1 MFSHIKTLLGAVLLS
16 ALLLQPSVMLAAALG
31 EISVQSAIGQ
41 RLSAEIDIVA
51 LSKNDADTFSLRLA
65 PAEAYKVAGLDY
77 NSLLRS
83 LRFNIEKKA
92 ERYVVRLSSEEVVN
106 DPFITILF
114 EIDTDGNRTIRQYA
128 LLLDPPAVDQQVA
141 TTEPQTAVVPDL
153 EAAVVPTN
161 TATSSTA
168 STTPTQAAPTAEV
181 AATHTVSK
189 GETMH
194 GIASQLKPADTKLE
208 QVLIALQ
215 RLNPNALDGG
225 NINRMK
231 AGSVLTLPDPD
242 TIKAIDA
249 NDARKLVNAQTADFR
264 RYREQL
270 ANHARKPDVAA
281 EARAD
286 ETNNRQSQGRVGVQV
301 NEPTGNVAQDKLRL
315 SKAGAQGNTQSAA
328 NDAANM
334 DKIASDKALAEA
346 NDRVAALEKN
356 VRDMSSLLDMKNQ
369 TLAAMQ
375 NQTKSAS
382 PTVPTDS
389 TATTTAATAAA
400 SKATTDTAAA
410 TTTETPAAEKTEVKT
425 EEKPI
430 SQTVVQLVE
439 EKFKADPIV
448 AELKTWHWDSAQFF
462 NQDTAAYA
470 SAAAVVLLSLAFISS
485 VVRRRKH
492 TNNVYDANP
501 FLNERKTKAQ
511 SELDAKSNK
520 TSANI
525 ETKNSVFH
533 SNFVPSVSQLDTN
546 EVDALA
552 EADAYIAY
560 GRDKQAEEIL
570 LDALRSHP
578 HRHILRVKLLEIH
591 AGRQDKKKFASL
603 ATELQSMTKGKGAEW
618 EQAMRIGRILDPD
631 NALYSA
637 AKPTVR
643 ATQTAIAR
651 NDSQDTLMRTEPS
664 LKLVV
669 SDTTVSKSS
678 SVMEFDSR
686 LEGMLAAHR
695 KREIAD
701 GIPPIIDAET
711 HIGLDFPSQA
721 DQTKIRT
728 EIVINDDRALTALRT
743 KLDLALACQEIGDRD
758 GARELLSEVAS
769 AENPELAK
777 RAQSLLAQLA

>member
-1 MFSHIKTLLGAVLLS
+1 MFSYIKTSLSAVLLT
-16 ALLLQPSVMLAAALG
+16 ALLVQPSVTLAAALG

-41 RLSAEIDIVA
+41 RLSAEIEIVG
-51 LSKNDADTFSLRLA
+51 LSKNDADTIALRLA
-65 PAEAYKVAGLDY
+65 PPEAYKEAGLDY
-77 NSLLRS
+77 SAVLRS
-83 LRFNIEKKA
+83 MRFNIEKKA

-114 EIDTDGNRTIRQYA
+114 EIDTDGNRNIRQYA

-141 TTEPQTAVVPDL
+141 VTEPQTAVVPEL
-153 EAAVVPTN
+153 NAAVVPANSDAKET
-161 TATSSTA
+161 
-168 STTPTQAAPTAEV
+168 APTAEV
-181 AATHTVSK
+181 AATHTVNK
-189 GETMH
+189 GETLH

-215 RLNPNALDGG
+215 RLNPNAIDGD
-225 NINRMK
+225 NINRIK
-231 AGSVLTLPDPD
+231 AGAVLTLPDAE

-249 NDARKLVNAQTADFR
+249 ADARKLVNAQTADFR

-270 ANHARKPDVAA
+270 AQQARKPEANP

-286 ETNNRQSQGRVGVQV
+286 SATNRQSQGRVGVQV
-301 NEPTGNVAQDKLRL
+301 TEPTGNATQDKLRL
-315 SKAGAQGNTQSAA
+315 SKAGAQGNSQSAA

-334 DKIASDKALAEA
+334 EKIAADKALAEA

-375 NQTKSAS
+375 NQNKSAAS
-382 PTVPTDS
+382 SSEPTPS
-389 TATTTAATAAA
+389 TEQA
-400 SKATTDTAAA
+400 SAQNSTPVV
-410 TTTETPAAEKTEVKT
+410 TTTEPQATEQAEATS
-425 EEKPI
+425 P
-430 SQTVVQLVE
+430 SLVQMVE
-439 EKFKADPIV
+439 EKIKTDPLV
-448 AELKTWHWDSAQFF
+448 TEMKTWKWDSAQFF

-470 SAAAVVLLSLAFISS
+470 SAAAVMLLSLAFISS
-485 VVRRRKH
+485 VVRRRRH
-492 TNNVYDANP
+492 PSSNVYDANP

-511 SELDAKSNK
+511 SELSTKVDKK
-520 TSANI
+520 PTEV

-533 SNFVPSVSQLDTN
+533 SHFVPSVSQLDIN
-546 EVDALA
+546 EVDAVA

-570 LDALRSHP
+570 LDALRTHP
-578 HRHILRVKLLEIH
+578 QRHALRVKLLEIH
-591 AGRQDKKKFASL
+591 AGRQDKKKFAAL
-603 ATELQSMTKGKGAEW
+603 AKELQDLSKGVGAEW

-631 NALYSA
+631 NPLYSA
-637 AKPTVR
+637 AKTSAR
-643 ATQTAIAR
+643 TTQTMVTR
-651 NDSQDTLMRTEPS
+651 NDNQEILMRTEPS

-669 SDTTVSKSS
+669 SDTIVSKSS

-701 GIPPIIDAET
+701 GIPPIIDVEP
-711 HIGLDFPSQA
+711 HIGLDFPSEA
-721 DQTKIRT
+721 DQTRIRT
-728 EIVINDDRALTALRT
+728 EFVINDDRALTALRT

>member
-1 MFSHIKTLLGAVLLS
+1 MFSYIKTSLSAVLLT

-41 RLSAEIDIVA
+41 RLSAEIEIVG
-51 LSKNDADTFSLRLA
+51 LSKNDADTIALRLA
-65 PAEAYKVAGLDY
+65 PPEAYKQAGLDY
-77 NSLLRS
+77 SAVLRS
-83 LRFNIEKKA
+83 MRFNIEKKA

-114 EIDTDGNRTIRQYA
+114 EIDTDGNRNIRQYA
-128 LLLDPPAVDQQVA
+128 LLLDPPAVNQQVA
-141 TTEPQTAVVPDL
+141 VTEPQTAVVPEL
-153 EAAVVPTN
+153 NAAVLPAN
-161 TATSSTA
+161 TDAKET
-168 STTPTQAAPTAEV
+168 APTGEV
-181 AATHTVSK
+181 AATHTVGK
-189 GETMH
+189 GETLH

-215 RLNPNALDGG
+215 RLNPNAIDGD
-225 NINRMK
+225 NINRIK
-231 AGSVLTLPDPD
+231 AGAVLTLPDTE

-249 NDARKLVNAQTADFR
+249 ADARKLVNAQTADFR

-270 ANHARKPDVAA
+270 AQQARKPEANV
-281 EARAD
+281 EARSDSA
-286 ETNNRQSQGRVGVQV
+286 TNRQSQGRVGVQV
-301 NEPTGNVAQDKLRL
+301 TEPTSNATQDKLRL
-315 SKAGAQGNTQSAA
+315 SKAGAQGNSQSAA

-334 DKIASDKALAEA
+334 DKIAADKALAEA

-375 NQTKSAS
+375 NQNKSAAS
-382 PTVPTDS
+382 STESTPSAAQTSAQTSVQNPTPVV
-389 TATTTAATAAA
+389 TATEPQATEQAE
-400 SKATTDTAAA
+400 AT
-410 TTTETPAAEKTEVKT
+410 
-425 EEKPI
+425 
-430 SQTVVQLVE
+430 SQSLVQMVE
-439 EKFKADPIV
+439 EKIKTDPLV
-448 AELKTWHWDSAQFF
+448 TEMKTWKWDSAQFF

-470 SAAAVVLLSLAFISS
+470 SAAAVMLLSLAFISS
-485 VVRRRKH
+485 VVRRRRH
-492 TNNVYDANP
+492 PSSNVYDANP

-511 SELDAKSNK
+511 SELGTKVDK
-520 TSANI
+520 TPTEV

-533 SNFVPSVSQLDTN
+533 SHFVPSVSQLDIN
-546 EVDALA
+546 EVDAVA

-570 LDALRSHP
+570 LDALRTHP
-578 HRHILRVKLLEIH
+578 QRHALRIKLLEIH
-591 AGRQDKKKFASL
+591 AGRQDKKKFAAL
-603 ATELQSMTKGKGAEW
+603 AKELQVMSKGVGAEW

-631 NALYSA
+631 NPLYSA
-637 AKPTVR
+637 AKTSAR
-643 ATQTAIAR
+643 TTQTMVTR
-651 NDSQDTLMRTEPS
+651 NDNQEILTRTEPS

-669 SDTTVSKSS
+669 SDTIVSKSS

-701 GIPPIIDAET
+701 GIPPIIDVEP
-711 HIGLDFPSQA
+711 HIGLDFPSEA
-721 DQTKIRT
+721 DQTRIRT
-728 EIVINDDRALTALRT
+728 EFVINDDRALTALRT

>member
-1 MFSHIKTLLGAVLLS
+1 MFSYIKTSLSAVLLT

-41 RLSAEIDIVA
+41 RLSAEIEIVG
-51 LSKNDADTFSLRLA
+51 LSKNDADTIALRLA
-65 PAEAYKVAGLDY
+65 PPEAYKEAGLDY
-77 NSLLRS
+77 SAVLRS
-83 LRFNIEKKA
+83 MRFNIEKKA

-114 EIDTDGNRTIRQYA
+114 EIDTDGNRNIRQYA

-141 TTEPQTAVVPDL
+141 VTEPQTAVVPEL
-153 EAAVVPTN
+153 NPAVVPTN
-161 TATSSTA
+161 TDAKET
-168 STTPTQAAPTAEV
+168 APTAEV

-189 GETMH
+189 GETLH
-194 GIASQLKPADTKLE
+194 GIASQLKPAETKLE

-215 RLNPNALDGG
+215 RLNPNAIEGD
-225 NINRMK
+225 NINRIK
-231 AGSVLTLPDPD
+231 AGAVLTLPDAE

-249 NDARKLVNAQTADFR
+249 ADARKLVNAQTADFR

-270 ANHARKPDVAA
+270 AQQARKPEAST

-286 ETNNRQSQGRVGVQV
+286 TTTNRQSQGRVGVQV
-301 NEPTGNVAQDKLRL
+301 TEPTSKATQDKLRL
-315 SKAGAQGNTQSAA
+315 SKAGAQGNSQSAA
-328 NDAANM
+328 NEAANM
-334 DKIASDKALAEA
+334 DKIAAEKALAEA
-346 NDRVAALEKN
+346 NNRVAALEKN

-375 NQTKSAS
+375 NQTK
-382 PTVPTDS
+382 
-389 TATTTAATAAA
+389 TAAA
-400 SKATTDTAAA
+400 PTEATSAPIETKESTAS
-410 TTTETPAAEKTEVKT
+410 TSTETQAAEKTEVKT
-425 EEKPI
+425 EAEPA
-430 SQTVVQLVE
+430 SQSLMQMVE
-439 EKFKADPIV
+439 EKIKTDPLV
-448 AELKTWHWDSAQFF
+448 TEMKTWKWDSAQFF

-485 VVRRRKH
+485 VVRRRRH
-492 TNNVYDANP
+492 PSSNVYDANP

-511 SELDAKSNK
+511 SELSTKVDKAP
-520 TSANI
+520 TEV

-533 SNFVPSVSQLDTN
+533 SHFVPSVSQLDIN
-546 EVDALA
+546 EVDAVA

-570 LDALRSHP
+570 LDALRTHP
-578 HRHILRVKLLEIH
+578 QRHALRVKLLEIH
-591 AGRQDKKKFASL
+591 SGRQDKKKFAAL
-603 ATELQSMTKGKGAEW
+603 AKELQIMSKGVGAEW

-637 AKPTVR
+637 AKTSAR
-643 ATQTAIAR
+643 TTQTIVTR
-651 NDSQDTLMRTEPS
+651 NENQDVLMRTEPS
-664 LKLVV
+664 LKLIV

-701 GIPPIIDAET
+701 GIPPIIDVEP
-711 HIGLDFPSQA
+711 HIGLDFPSEA

-728 EIVINDDRALTALRT
+728 EFVINDDRSLTALRT

-777 RAQSLLAQLA
+777 RAQSLLAQLV

>member
-1 MFSHIKTLLGAVLLS
+1 MRSMFSYIKTSLSAVLLT

-41 RLSAEIDIVA
+41 RLSAEIEIVG
-51 LSKNDADTFSLRLA
+51 LSKNDADTIALRLA
-65 PAEAYKVAGLDY
+65 PPEAYKEAGLDY
-77 NSLLRS
+77 SAVLRS
-83 LRFNIEKKA
+83 MRFNIEKKA

-114 EIDTDGNRTIRQYA
+114 EIDTDGNRNIRQYA
-128 LLLDPPAVDQQVA
+128 LLLDPPTVDQQVA
-141 TTEPQTAVVPDL
+141 VTEPQTAVVPEL
-153 EAAVVPTN
+153 NAAVVPANSDAKET
-161 TATSSTA
+161 
-168 STTPTQAAPTAEV
+168 APTAEV
-181 AATHTVSK
+181 AATHTVGK
-189 GETMH
+189 GETLH
-194 GIASQLKPADTKLE
+194 GIASQLKPAETKLE

-215 RLNPNALDGG
+215 RLNPNAIEGD
-225 NINRMK
+225 NINRIK
-231 AGSVLTLPDPD
+231 AGAVLTLPDAE

-249 NDARKLVNAQTADFR
+249 ADARKLVNAQTADFR

-270 ANHARKPDVAA
+270 AQQARKPEAST

-286 ETNNRQSQGRVGVQV
+286 TTTNRQSQGRVGVQV
-301 NEPTGNVAQDKLRL
+301 TEPTGKASQDKLRL
-315 SKAGAQGNTQSAA
+315 SKAGAQGNSQSAA
-328 NDAANM
+328 NEAANM
-334 DKIASDKALAEA
+334 DKIAAEKALAEA

-375 NQTKSAS
+375 NQTKSAAAS
-382 PTVPTDS
+382 AAAPTEATSAPIETKES
-389 TATTTAATAAA
+389 TA
-400 SKATTDTAAA
+400 S
-410 TTTETPAAEKTEVKT
+410 TTTETQAAEKTEVKT
-425 EEKPI
+425 EAEPA
-430 SQTVVQLVE
+430 SQSLVQMVE
-439 EKFKADPIV
+439 EKIKTDPLV
-448 AELKTWHWDSAQFF
+448 TEMKTWKWDSAQFF

-470 SAAAVVLLSLAFISS
+470 SAAAVILLSLAFISS
-485 VVRRRKH
+485 VVRRRRH
-492 TNNVYDANP
+492 PSSNVYDANP

-511 SELDAKSNK
+511 SELSTKVDK
-520 TSANI
+520 TPTEV

-533 SNFVPSVSQLDTN
+533 SHFVPSVSQLDIN
-546 EVDALA
+546 EVDAVA

-570 LDALRSHP
+570 LDALRTHP
-578 HRHILRVKLLEIH
+578 QRHALRVKLLEIH
-591 AGRQDKKKFASL
+591 AGRQDKKKFATL
-603 ATELQSMTKGKGAEW
+603 AKELQVMSKGVGAEW

-637 AKPTVR
+637 AKTSAR
-643 ATQTAIAR
+643 TTQTIVTR
-651 NDSQDTLMRTEPS
+651 NDNQEILTRTEPS

-669 SDTTVSKSS
+669 SDTIVSKSS

-701 GIPPIIDAET
+701 GIPPIIDVEP
-711 HIGLDFPSQA
+711 HIGLDFPTEA
-721 DQTKIRT
+721 DQTRIRT
-728 EIVINDDRALTALRT
+728 EFVINDDRSLTALRT

>member
-1 MFSHIKTLLGAVLLS
+1 MFSYKKTLLSAVLLS

-41 RLSAEIDIVA
+41 RLSAEIEIVG
-51 LSKNDADTFSLRLA
+51 LSKNDADTISLRLA
-65 PAEAYKVAGLDY
+65 PPEAYKEAGLDY
-77 NSLLRS
+77 SSLLRS
-83 LRFNIEKKA
+83 LRFNIEKKS
-92 ERYVVRLSSEEVVN
+92 ERYIVRLSSEEVVN

-114 EIDTDGNRTIRQYA
+114 QIDTDGNRTIRQYA

-141 TTEPQTAVVPDL
+141 VTEPQTAVVPDL
-153 EAAVVPTN
+153 EAAVVPAN
-161 TATSSTA
+161 TATDVTTT
-168 STTPTQAAPTAEV
+168 TTPTQAAPSAEV

-189 GETMH
+189 GETLH
-194 GIASQLKPADTKLE
+194 GIATQLKPADTKLE

-215 RLNPNALDGG
+215 RLNPNALNGG

-231 AGSVLTLPDPD
+231 AGSVLTLPDAD

-270 ANHARKPDVAA
+270 ANYARKPDVAA
-281 EARAD
+281 EARSD
-286 ETNNRQSQGRVGVQV
+286 ETNNRQSQGRIGVQV
-301 NEPTGNVAQDKLRL
+301 TEPTGNVTQDKLRL
-315 SKAGAQGNTQSAA
+315 SKAGAVGNTQSAA

-334 DKIASDKALAEA
+334 DKIAAEKALAEA

-375 NQTKSAS
+375 SQNKSAAVAT
-382 PTVPTDS
+382 PTEPTS
-389 TATTTAATAAA
+389 TTAPV
-400 SKATTDTAAA
+400 
-410 TTTETPAAEKTEVKT
+410 TETQTVEKTEVKAEVKT
-425 EEKPI
+425 EAEPA

-439 EKFKADPIV
+439 EKIKADPLV
-448 AELKTWHWDSAQFF
+448 AKLKTWNSDQFF

-470 SAAAVVLLSLAFISS
+470 SAAAVMLLSLAFISS
-485 VVRRRKH
+485 VVRRRRYP
-492 TNNVYDANP
+492 TNVYDANP

-511 SELDAKSNK
+511 SELEIKSA
-520 TSANI
+520 TTTANM
-525 ETKNSVFH
+525 ESKNSVFH

-546 EVDALA
+546 EVDPVA

-578 HRHILRVKLLEIH
+578 QRHILRVKLLEIH
-591 AGRQDKKKFASL
+591 AGRQDKKKFATL
-603 ATELQSMTKGKGAEW
+603 ATELQSMTKAKGAEW

-631 NALYSA
+631 NPLYSA

-651 NDSQDTLMRTEPS
+651 SGQETLIRNEPS

-711 HIGLDFPSQA
+711 HIGLDFPSEA
-721 DQTKIRT
+721 NHTKIRA

-777 RAQSLLAQLA
+777 RAKSLLAQLA

>member
-1 MFSHIKTLLGAVLLS
+1 MFSYIKTSLSAVLLT
-16 ALLLQPSVMLAAALG
+16 ALLVQPSVMLAAALG

-41 RLSAEIDIVA
+41 RLSAEIEIVG
-51 LSKNDADTFSLRLA
+51 LSKNDADTIALRLA
-65 PAEAYKVAGLDY
+65 PLEAYKEAGLDY
-77 NSLLRS
+77 SAVLRS
-83 LRFNIEKKA
+83 MRFNIEKKA

-114 EIDTDGNRTIRQYA
+114 EIDTDGNRNIRQYA

-141 TTEPQTAVVPDL
+141 VTEPQTAVVPEL
-153 EAAVVPTN
+153 NAAVVPAN
-161 TATSSTA
+161 SDAKEIS
-168 STTPTQAAPTAEV
+168 PTAEV
-181 AATHTVSK
+181 AATHTVNK
-189 GETMH
+189 GETLH

-215 RLNPNALDGG
+215 RLNPNAIDGD
-225 NINRMK
+225 NINRIK
-231 AGSVLTLPDPD
+231 AGAVLTLPDAE

-249 NDARKLVNAQTADFR
+249 ADARKLVNAQTADFR

-270 ANHARKPDVAA
+270 AQQARKPEANA

-286 ETNNRQSQGRVGVQV
+286 TATNRQSQGRVGVQV
-301 NEPTGNVAQDKLRL
+301 TEPTGTATQDKLRL
-315 SKAGAQGNTQSAA
+315 SKAGAQGNSQSAA

-334 DKIASDKALAEA
+334 DKIAADKALAEA

-375 NQTKSAS
+375 NQNKSAAS
-382 PTVPTDS
+382 STEPTPSTEQASAQNSTPVA
-389 TATTTAATAAA
+389 TATEPQATEQAE
-400 SKATTDTAAA
+400 ATS
-410 TTTETPAAEKTEVKT
+410 P
-425 EEKPI
+425 
-430 SQTVVQLVE
+430 SLVQMVE
-439 EKFKADPIV
+439 EKIKTDPLV
-448 AELKTWHWDSAQFF
+448 SEMKTWKWDSAQFF

-470 SAAAVVLLSLAFISS
+470 SAAAVMLLSLAFISS
-485 VVRRRKH
+485 VVRRRRH
-492 TNNVYDANP
+492 PSSNVYDANP

-511 SELDAKSNK
+511 SELSSKVDK
-520 TSANI
+520 TPTEV

-533 SNFVPSVSQLDTN
+533 SHFVPSVSQLDIN
-546 EVDALA
+546 EVDAVA

-570 LDALRSHP
+570 LDALRTHP
-578 HRHILRVKLLEIH
+578 QRHALRVKLLEIH
-591 AGRQDKKKFASL
+591 AGRQDKKKFAAL
-603 ATELQSMTKGKGAEW
+603 AKELQDLSKGVGAEW

-631 NALYSA
+631 NPLYSA
-637 AKPTVR
+637 AKTSAR
-643 ATQTAIAR
+643 TTQTIVTR
-651 NDSQDTLMRTEPS
+651 NDNQEILTRTEPS

-669 SDTTVSKSS
+669 SDTIVSKSS
-678 SVMEFDSR
+678 SIMEFDSR

-701 GIPPIIDAET
+701 GIPPIIDVEP
-711 HIGLDFPSQA
+711 HIGLDFPSEA
-721 DQTKIRT
+721 DQTRIRT
-728 EIVINDDRALTALRT
+728 EFVINDDRALTALRT

>member
-1 MFSHIKTLLGAVLLS
+1 MFSYIKTSLSAVLLT
-16 ALLLQPSVMLAAALG
+16 ALLVQPSVMLAAALG

-41 RLSAEIDIVA
+41 RLSAEIEIVG
-51 LSKNDADTFSLRLA
+51 LSKNDADTIALRLA
-65 PAEAYKVAGLDY
+65 PLEAYKEAGLDY
-77 NSLLRS
+77 SAVLRS
-83 LRFNIEKKA
+83 MRFNIEKKA

-114 EIDTDGNRTIRQYA
+114 EIDTDGNRNIRQYA

-141 TTEPQTAVVPDL
+141 VTEPQTAVVPEL
-153 EAAVVPTN
+153 NAAVVPAN
-161 TATSSTA
+161 SDAKEIS
-168 STTPTQAAPTAEV
+168 PTAEV
-181 AATHTVSK
+181 AATHTVNK
-189 GETMH
+189 GETLH

-215 RLNPNALDGG
+215 RLNPNAIDGD
-225 NINRMK
+225 NINRIK
-231 AGSVLTLPDPD
+231 AGAVLTLPDAE

-249 NDARKLVNAQTADFR
+249 ADARKLVNAQTADFR

-270 ANHARKPDVAA
+270 AQQARKPEANA

-286 ETNNRQSQGRVGVQV
+286 TATNRQSQGRVGVQV
-301 NEPTGNVAQDKLRL
+301 TEPTGTATQDKLRL
-315 SKAGAQGNTQSAA
+315 SKAGAQGNSQSAA

-334 DKIASDKALAEA
+334 DKIAADKALAEA

-375 NQTKSAS
+375 NQNKSAAS
-382 PTVPTDS
+382 STEPTPSTEQASAQNSTPVA
-389 TATTTAATAAA
+389 TATEPQATEQAE
-400 SKATTDTAAA
+400 ATS
-410 TTTETPAAEKTEVKT
+410 P
-425 EEKPI
+425 
-430 SQTVVQLVE
+430 SLVQMVE
-439 EKFKADPIV
+439 EKIKTDPLV
-448 AELKTWHWDSAQFF
+448 SEMKTWKWDSAQFF

-470 SAAAVVLLSLAFISS
+470 SAAAVMLLSLAFISS
-485 VVRRRKH
+485 VVRRRRH
-492 TNNVYDANP
+492 PSSNVYDANP

-511 SELDAKSNK
+511 SELSTKVDKK
-520 TSANI
+520 PTEV

-533 SNFVPSVSQLDTN
+533 SHFVPSVSQLDIN
-546 EVDALA
+546 EVDAVA

-570 LDALRSHP
+570 LDALRTHP
-578 HRHILRVKLLEIH
+578 QRHALRVKLLEIH
-591 AGRQDKKKFASL
+591 AGRQDKKKFAAL
-603 ATELQSMTKGKGAEW
+603 AKELQDLSKGVGAEW

-631 NALYSA
+631 NPLYSA
-637 AKPTVR
+637 AKTSAR
-643 ATQTAIAR
+643 TTQTMVTR
-651 NDSQDTLMRTEPS
+651 NDNQEILMRTEPS

-669 SDTTVSKSS
+669 SDTIVSKSS

-701 GIPPIIDAET
+701 GIPPIIDVEP
-711 HIGLDFPSQA
+711 HMSLDFPSVA
-721 DQTKIRT
+721 DQTRIRT
-728 EIVINDDRALTALRT
+728 EFVINDDRALTALRT

-777 RAQSLLAQLA
+777 RAKTLLAQLA

>member
-1 MFSHIKTLLGAVLLS
+1 MFSYKKTLLSAVLLS
-16 ALLLQPSVMLAAALG
+16 TLLLQPSVMLAAALG

-41 RLSAEIDIVA
+41 RLSAEIEIVG
-51 LSKNDADTFSLRLA
+51 LSKNDADTISLRLA
-65 PAEAYKVAGLDY
+65 PPEAYKEAGLDY
-77 NSLLRS
+77 SSLLRS
-83 LRFNIEKKA
+83 LRFNIEKKS
-92 ERYVVRLSSEEVVN
+92 ERYIVRLSSEEVVN

-114 EIDTDGNRTIRQYA
+114 QIDTDGNRTIRQYA

-141 TTEPQTAVVPDL
+141 VTEPQTAIVPDL
-153 EAAVVPTN
+153 EAAVVPAN
-161 TATSSTA
+161 TATDVTTT
-168 STTPTQAAPTAEV
+168 TTPTQAAPSAEV

-189 GETMH
+189 GETLH
-194 GIASQLKPADTKLE
+194 GIATQLKPADTKLE

-215 RLNPNALDGG
+215 RLNPNALNGG

-231 AGSVLTLPDPD
+231 AGSVLTLPDAD

-270 ANHARKPDVAA
+270 ANYARKPDVAA
-281 EARAD
+281 EPRSD
-286 ETNNRQSQGRVGVQV
+286 ETNNRQSQGRIGVQV
-301 NEPTGNVAQDKLRL
+301 TEPTGNVTQDKLRL
-315 SKAGAQGNTQSAA
+315 SKAGAVGNTQSAA

-334 DKIASDKALAEA
+334 DKIAADKALAEA

-375 NQTKSAS
+375 SQNKSAAVAT
-382 PTVPTDS
+382 PTEPTS
-389 TATTTAATAAA
+389 TTAPV
-400 SKATTDTAAA
+400 
-410 TTTETPAAEKTEVKT
+410 TETQTVEKTEVKAEVKT
-425 EEKPI
+425 EAEPA

-439 EKFKADPIV
+439 EKIKADPLV
-448 AELKTWHWDSAQFF
+448 AKLKTWNSDQFF

-485 VVRRRKH
+485 VVRRRRYP
-492 TNNVYDANP
+492 TNVYDANP

-511 SELDAKSNK
+511 SELEIKSAATTGNME
-520 TSANI
+520 S
-525 ETKNSVFH
+525 KNSVFH

-546 EVDALA
+546 EVDPVA

-578 HRHILRVKLLEIH
+578 QRHILRVKLLEIH
-591 AGRQDKKKFASL
+591 AGRQDKKKFATL
-603 ATELQSMTKGKGAEW
+603 ATELQSMTKAKGAEW

-631 NALYSA
+631 NPLYSA

-651 NDSQDTLMRTEPS
+651 SGQETLIRNEPS

-711 HIGLDFPSQA
+711 HIGLDFPSEA
-721 DQTKIRT
+721 NHTKIRT

-777 RAQSLLAQLA
+777 RAKSLLAQLA

>member
-1 MFSHIKTLLGAVLLS
+1 MFSYVKTSLSAVLLT

-41 RLSAEIDIVA
+41 RLSAEIEIVG
-51 LSKNDADTFSLRLA
+51 LSKNDADTIALRLA
-65 PAEAYKVAGLDY
+65 PPEAYKEAGLDY
-77 NSLLRS
+77 SAVLRS
-83 LRFNIEKKA
+83 MRFNIEKKA

-114 EIDTDGNRTIRQYA
+114 EIDTDGNRNIRQYA

-141 TTEPQTAVVPDL
+141 VTEPQTAVVPEL
-153 EAAVVPTN
+153 NAAVVPANSDAKET
-161 TATSSTA
+161 
-168 STTPTQAAPTAEV
+168 APTAEV
-181 AATHTVSK
+181 AATHTVGK
-189 GETMH
+189 GETLH
-194 GIASQLKPADTKLE
+194 GIASQLKPAETKLE

-215 RLNPNALDGG
+215 RLNPNAIEGD
-225 NINRMK
+225 NINRIK
-231 AGSVLTLPDPD
+231 AGAVLTLPDAE

-249 NDARKLVNAQTADFR
+249 ADARKLVNAQTADFR

-270 ANHARKPDVAA
+270 AQQARKPEAST

-286 ETNNRQSQGRVGVQV
+286 TTTNRQSQGRVGVQV
-301 NEPTGNVAQDKLRL
+301 TEPTSKATQDKLRL
-315 SKAGAQGNTQSAA
+315 SKAGAQGNSQSAA
-328 NDAANM
+328 NEAANM
-334 DKIASDKALAEA
+334 DKIAAEKALAEA

-375 NQTKSAS
+375 NQTKSAAAS
-382 PTVPTDS
+382 AAAPTEATSAPIETKES
-389 TATTTAATAAA
+389 TA
-400 SKATTDTAAA
+400 S
-410 TTTETPAAEKTEVKT
+410 TTTETQAAEKTEVKT
-425 EEKPI
+425 EAEPA
-430 SQTVVQLVE
+430 SQSLVQMVE
-439 EKFKADPIV
+439 EKIKTDPLV
-448 AELKTWHWDSAQFF
+448 TEMKTWKWDSAQFF

-470 SAAAVVLLSLAFISS
+470 SAAAVMLLSLAFISS
-485 VVRRRKH
+485 VVRRRRH
-492 TNNVYDANP
+492 PSSNVYDANP

-511 SELDAKSNK
+511 SELSTKVDK
-520 TSANI
+520 TPTEV

-533 SNFVPSVSQLDTN
+533 SHFVPSVSQLDIN
-546 EVDALA
+546 EVDAVA

-570 LDALRSHP
+570 LDALRTHP
-578 HRHILRVKLLEIH
+578 QRHALRVKLLEIH
-591 AGRQDKKKFASL
+591 AGRQDKKKFAAL
-603 ATELQSMTKGKGAEW
+603 AKELQVMSKGVGAEW

-637 AKPTVR
+637 AKTSAR
-643 ATQTAIAR
+643 TTQTIVTR
-651 NDSQDTLMRTEPS
+651 NENQDVLMRTEPS

-669 SDTTVSKSS
+669 SDTIVSKSS

-701 GIPPIIDAET
+701 GIPPIIDVEP
-711 HIGLDFPSQA
+711 HIGLDFPTEA
-721 DQTKIRT
+721 DQTRIRT
-728 EIVINDDRALTALRT
+728 EFVINDDRSLTALRT

>member
-1 MFSHIKTLLGAVLLS
+1 MFSYKKTLLSAVLLS
-16 ALLLQPSVMLAAALG
+16 TLLLQPSVMLAAALG

-41 RLSAEIDIVA
+41 RLSAEIEIVG
-51 LSKNDADTFSLRLA
+51 LSKNDADTISLRLA
-65 PAEAYKVAGLDY
+65 PPEAYKEAGLDY
-77 NSLLRS
+77 SSLLRS
-83 LRFNIEKKA
+83 LRFNIEKKS
-92 ERYVVRLSSEEVVN
+92 ERYIVRLSSEEVVN

-114 EIDTDGNRTIRQYA
+114 QIDTDGNRTIRQYA

-141 TTEPQTAVVPDL
+141 VTEPQTAIVPDL
-153 EAAVVPTN
+153 EAAVVPAN
-161 TATSSTA
+161 TATDVTTT
-168 STTPTQAAPTAEV
+168 TTPTQAAPSAEV

-189 GETMH
+189 GETLH
-194 GIASQLKPADTKLE
+194 GIATQLKPADTKLE

-215 RLNPNALDGG
+215 RLNPNALKGG

-231 AGSVLTLPDPD
+231 AGSVLTLPDAD

-270 ANHARKPDVAA
+270 ANYARKPDVAA
-281 EARAD
+281 EPRSD
-286 ETNNRQSQGRVGVQV
+286 ETNNRQSQGRIGVQV
-301 NEPTGNVAQDKLRL
+301 TEPTGNVTQDKLRL
-315 SKAGAQGNTQSAA
+315 SKAGAVGNTQSAA

-334 DKIASDKALAEA
+334 DKIAADKALAEA

-375 NQTKSAS
+375 SQNKSAAVAT
-382 PTVPTDS
+382 PTEPTS
-389 TATTTAATAAA
+389 TTAPV
-400 SKATTDTAAA
+400 
-410 TTTETPAAEKTEVKT
+410 TETQTVEKTEVKAEVKT
-425 EEKPI
+425 EAEPA

-439 EKFKADPIV
+439 EKIKADPLV
-448 AELKTWHWDSAQFF
+448 AKLKTWNSDQFF

-485 VVRRRKH
+485 VVRRRRYP
-492 TNNVYDANP
+492 TNVYDANP

-511 SELDAKSNK
+511 SELEIKSAATTGNME
-520 TSANI
+520 S
-525 ETKNSVFH
+525 KNSVFH

-546 EVDALA
+546 EVDPVA

-578 HRHILRVKLLEIH
+578 QRHILRVKLLEIH
-591 AGRQDKKKFASL
+591 AGRQDKKKFATL
-603 ATELQSMTKGKGAEW
+603 ATELQSMTKAKGAEW

-631 NALYSA
+631 NPLYSA

-651 NDSQDTLMRTEPS
+651 SGQETLIRNEPS

-711 HIGLDFPSQA
+711 HIGLDFPSEA
-721 DQTKIRT
+721 NHTKIRT

-777 RAQSLLAQLA
+777 RAKSLLAQLA

>member
-1 MFSHIKTLLGAVLLS
+1 MFSYIKTSLSAALLT

-41 RLSAEIDIVA
+41 RLSAEIEIVG
-51 LSKNDADTFSLRLA
+51 LSKNDADTIALRLA
-65 PAEAYKVAGLDY
+65 PPEAYKEAGLDY
-77 NSLLRS
+77 SAVLRS
-83 LRFNIEKKA
+83 MRFNIEKKA

-114 EIDTDGNRTIRQYA
+114 EIDTDGNRNIRQYA

-141 TTEPQTAVVPDL
+141 VTEPQTAVVPEL
-153 EAAVVPTN
+153 NPAVVPTN
-161 TATSSTA
+161 TDAKET
-168 STTPTQAAPTAEV
+168 APTAEV

-189 GETMH
+189 GETLH
-194 GIASQLKPADTKLE
+194 GIASQLKPAETKLE

-215 RLNPNALDGG
+215 RLNPNAIEGD
-225 NINRMK
+225 NINRIK
-231 AGSVLTLPDPD
+231 AGAVLTLPDAE

-249 NDARKLVNAQTADFR
+249 ADARKLVNAQTADFR

-270 ANHARKPDVAA
+270 AQQARKPEAST
-281 EARAD
+281 EARVD
-286 ETNNRQSQGRVGVQV
+286 TTTNRQSQGRVGVQV
-301 NEPTGNVAQDKLRL
+301 TEPTSKATQDKLRL
-315 SKAGAQGNTQSAA
+315 SKAGAQGNSQSAA
-328 NDAANM
+328 NEAANM
-334 DKIASDKALAEA
+334 DKIAAEKALAEA

-375 NQTKSAS
+375 NQTKSAAAS
-382 PTVPTDS
+382 AAAPTEATSAPVETKES
-389 TATTTAATAAA
+389 TATTT
-400 SKATTDTAAA
+400 
-410 TTTETPAAEKTEVKT
+410 ETQAAEKTEA
-425 EEKPI
+425 EPA
-430 SQTVVQLVE
+430 SQSLVQMVE
-439 EKFKADPIV
+439 EKIKTDPLV
-448 AELKTWHWDSAQFF
+448 TEMKTWKWDSAQFF

-485 VVRRRKH
+485 VVRRRRH
-492 TNNVYDANP
+492 PSSNVYDANP

-511 SELDAKSNK
+511 SELGSKVDKAP
-520 TSANI
+520 TEV

-533 SNFVPSVSQLDTN
+533 SHFVPSVSQLDIN
-546 EVDALA
+546 EVDAVA

-570 LDALRSHP
+570 LDALRTHP
-578 HRHILRVKLLEIH
+578 QRHALRVKLLEIH
-591 AGRQDKKKFASL
+591 AGRQDKKKFAAL
-603 ATELQSMTKGKGAEW
+603 AKELQIMSKGVGAEW

-637 AKPTVR
+637 AKTSAR
-643 ATQTAIAR
+643 TTQTIVTR
-651 NDSQDTLMRTEPS
+651 NENQDVLMRTEPS

-701 GIPPIIDAET
+701 GIPPIIDVEP
-711 HIGLDFPSQA
+711 HIGLDFPA
-721 DQTKIRT
+721 EANHTKIRT
-728 EIVINDDRALTALRT
+728 EFVINDDRALTALRT
-743 KLDLALACQEIGDRD
+743 KLDLALACQEIGARD

-769 AENPELAK
+769 AENPELAN
-777 RAQSLLAQLA
+777 RAKTLLAQLA

>member
-1 MFSHIKTLLGAVLLS
+1 MFSYIKTSLSAALLT

-41 RLSAEIDIVA
+41 RLSAEIEIVG
-51 LSKNDADTFSLRLA
+51 LSKNDADTIALRLA
-65 PAEAYKVAGLDY
+65 PPEAYKEAGLDY
-77 NSLLRS
+77 SAVLRS
-83 LRFNIEKKA
+83 MRFNIEKKA

-114 EIDTDGNRTIRQYA
+114 EIDTDGNRNIRQYA

-141 TTEPQTAVVPDL
+141 VTEPQTAVVPEL
-153 EAAVVPTN
+153 NPAVVPTN
-161 TATSSTA
+161 TDAKET
-168 STTPTQAAPTAEV
+168 APTAEV

-189 GETMH
+189 GETLH
-194 GIASQLKPADTKLE
+194 GIASQLKPAETKLE

-215 RLNPNALDGG
+215 RLNPNAIEGD
-225 NINRMK
+225 NINRIK
-231 AGSVLTLPDPD
+231 AGAVLTLPDAE

-249 NDARKLVNAQTADFR
+249 ADARKLVNAQTADFR

-270 ANHARKPDVAA
+270 AQQARKPEAST

-286 ETNNRQSQGRVGVQV
+286 TTTNRQSQGRVGVQV
-301 NEPTGNVAQDKLRL
+301 TEPTSKATQDKLRL
-315 SKAGAQGNTQSAA
+315 SKAGAQGNSQSAA
-328 NDAANM
+328 NEAANM
-334 DKIASDKALAEA
+334 DKIAAEKALAEA

-375 NQTKSAS
+375 NQTKSAAAS
-382 PTVPTDS
+382 AAAPTEATSAPVETKES
-389 TATTTAATAAA
+389 TATTT
-400 SKATTDTAAA
+400 
-410 TTTETPAAEKTEVKT
+410 ETQAAEKTEA
-425 EEKPI
+425 EPA
-430 SQTVVQLVE
+430 SQSLVQMVE
-439 EKFKADPIV
+439 EKIKTDPLV
-448 AELKTWHWDSAQFF
+448 TEMKTWKWDSAQFF

-485 VVRRRKH
+485 VVRRRRH
-492 TNNVYDANP
+492 PSSNVYDANP

-511 SELDAKSNK
+511 SELGSKVDKAP
-520 TSANI
+520 TEV

-533 SNFVPSVSQLDTN
+533 SHFVPSVSQLDIN
-546 EVDALA
+546 EVDAVA

-570 LDALRSHP
+570 LDALRTHP
-578 HRHILRVKLLEIH
+578 QRHALRVKLLEIH
-591 AGRQDKKKFASL
+591 AGRQDKKKFAAL
-603 ATELQSMTKGKGAEW
+603 AKELQIMSKGVGAEW

-637 AKPTVR
+637 AKTSTR
-643 ATQTAIAR
+643 TTQTIVTR
-651 NDSQDTLMRTEPS
+651 NENQDVLMRTEPS

-701 GIPPIIDAET
+701 GIPPIIDVEP
-711 HIGLDFPSQA
+711 HIGLDFPA
-721 DQTKIRT
+721 EANHTKIRT
-728 EIVINDDRALTALRT
+728 EFVINDDRALTALRT

-769 AENPELAK
+769 AENPELAN
-777 RAQSLLAQLA
+777 RAKTLLAQLA

>member
-1 MFSHIKTLLGAVLLS
+1 MRSMFSYIKTSLSAVLLT
-16 ALLLQPSVMLAAALG
+16 ALLVQPSVMLAAALG

-41 RLSAEIDIVA
+41 RLSAEIEIVG
-51 LSKNDADTFSLRLA
+51 LSKNDADTIALRLA
-65 PAEAYKVAGLDY
+65 PPEAYKEAGLDY
-77 NSLLRS
+77 SAVLRS
-83 LRFNIEKKA
+83 MRFNIEKKA

-114 EIDTDGNRTIRQYA
+114 EIDTDGNRNIRQYA

-141 TTEPQTAVVPDL
+141 VTEPQTAVVPEL
-153 EAAVVPTN
+153 NAAVVPAN
-161 TATSSTA
+161 SDAKEI
-168 STTPTQAAPTAEV
+168 APTAEV
-181 AATHTVSK
+181 AATHTVNK
-189 GETMH
+189 GETLH

-215 RLNPNALDGG
+215 RLNPNAIDGD
-225 NINRMK
+225 NINRIK
-231 AGSVLTLPDPD
+231 AGAVLTLPDAE

-249 NDARKLVNAQTADFR
+249 ADARKLVNAQTADFR

-270 ANHARKPDVAA
+270 AQQARKP
-281 EARAD
+281 EANPEAKAD
-286 ETNNRQSQGRVGVQV
+286 TATNRQSQGRVGVQV
-301 NEPTGNVAQDKLRL
+301 TEPTGTATQDKLRL
-315 SKAGAQGNTQSAA
+315 SKAGAQGNSQSAA

-334 DKIASDKALAEA
+334 DKIAADKALAEA

-375 NQTKSAS
+375 NQNKSAAS
-382 PTVPTDS
+382 STEPTPSTEQASAQNSTPVV
-389 TATTTAATAAA
+389 TATEPQATEQAE
-400 SKATTDTAAA
+400 ATS
-410 TTTETPAAEKTEVKT
+410 P
-425 EEKPI
+425 
-430 SQTVVQLVE
+430 SLVQMVE
-439 EKFKADPIV
+439 EKIKTDPLV
-448 AELKTWHWDSAQFF
+448 TEMKTWKWDSAQFF

-470 SAAAVVLLSLAFISS
+470 SAAAVMLLSLAFISS
-485 VVRRRKH
+485 VVRRRRH
-492 TNNVYDANP
+492 PSSNVYDANP

-511 SELDAKSNK
+511 SELSTKVDKK
-520 TSANI
+520 PTEV

-533 SNFVPSVSQLDTN
+533 SHFVPSVSQLDIN
-546 EVDALA
+546 EVDAVA

-570 LDALRSHP
+570 LDALRTHP
-578 HRHILRVKLLEIH
+578 QRHALRVKLLEIH
-591 AGRQDKKKFASL
+591 AGRQDKKKFTAL
-603 ATELQSMTKGKGAEW
+603 AKELQDLSKGVGAEW

-631 NALYSA
+631 NPLYSA
-637 AKPTVR
+637 AKTSAR
-643 ATQTAIAR
+643 TKQTMVTR
-651 NDSQDTLMRTEPS
+651 NDNQEILMRTEPS

-669 SDTTVSKSS
+669 SDTIVSKSS

-701 GIPPIIDAET
+701 GIPPIIDVEP
-711 HIGLDFPSQA
+711 HIGLDFPSVA

-728 EIVINDDRALTALRT
+728 EFVINDDRALTALRT

>member
-1 MFSHIKTLLGAVLLS
+1 MFSYKKTLLSAVLLS

-41 RLSAEIDIVA
+41 RLSAEIEIVG
-51 LSKNDADTFSLRLA
+51 LSKNDADTISLRLA
-65 PAEAYKVAGLDY
+65 PPEAYKEAGLDY
-77 NSLLRS
+77 SSLLRS
-83 LRFNIEKKA
+83 LRFNIEKKS
-92 ERYVVRLSSEEVVN
+92 ERYIVRLSSEEVVN

-114 EIDTDGNRTIRQYA
+114 QIDTDGNRTIRQYA

-141 TTEPQTAVVPDL
+141 VTEPQTAVVPDL
-153 EAAVVPTN
+153 EATVVPAN
-161 TATSSTA
+161 TATDVTTT
-168 STTPTQAAPTAEV
+168 TTPTQAAPSAEV

-189 GETMH
+189 GETLH
-194 GIASQLKPADTKLE
+194 GIATQLKPADTKLE

-215 RLNPNALDGG
+215 RLNPNALNGG

-231 AGSVLTLPDPD
+231 AGSVLTLPDAD

-270 ANHARKPDVAA
+270 ANYARKPDVAA
-281 EARAD
+281 EARSD
-286 ETNNRQSQGRVGVQV
+286 ETNNRQSQGRIGVQV
-301 NEPTGNVAQDKLRL
+301 TEPTGNVTQDKLRL
-315 SKAGAQGNTQSAA
+315 SKAGAVGNTQSAA

-334 DKIASDKALAEA
+334 DKIAAEKALAEA

-375 NQTKSAS
+375 SQNKSAAVAT
-382 PTVPTDS
+382 PTEPTS
-389 TATTTAATAAA
+389 TTAPV
-400 SKATTDTAAA
+400 
-410 TTTETPAAEKTEVKT
+410 TETQAVEKTEVKSEVKT
-425 EEKPI
+425 EAEPD

-439 EKFKADPIV
+439 EKIKTDPLV
-448 AELKTWHWDSAQFF
+448 AKLKTWNSDQFF

-470 SAAAVVLLSLAFISS
+470 SAAAVMLLSLAFISS
-485 VVRRRKH
+485 VVRRRRYP
-492 TNNVYDANP
+492 TNVYDANP

-511 SELDAKSNK
+511 SELEIKSA
-520 TSANI
+520 TTTANM
-525 ETKNSVFH
+525 ESKNSVFH

-546 EVDALA
+546 EVDPVA

-578 HRHILRVKLLEIH
+578 QRHILRVKLLEIH
-591 AGRQDKKKFASL
+591 AGRQDKKKFATL
-603 ATELQSMTKGKGAEW
+603 ATELQSMTKAKGAEW

-631 NALYSA
+631 NPLYSA

-651 NDSQDTLMRTEPS
+651 SGQETLIRNEPS

-711 HIGLDFPSQA
+711 HIGLDFPSEA
-721 DQTKIRT
+721 NHTKIRA

-777 RAQSLLAQLA
+777 RAKSLLAQLA

>member
-1 MFSHIKTLLGAVLLS
+1 MFSYIKTSLSAVLLT
-16 ALLLQPSVMLAAALG
+16 ALLVQPSVTLAAALG

-41 RLSAEIDIVA
+41 RLSAEIEIVG
-51 LSKNDADTFSLRLA
+51 LSKNDADTIALRLA
-65 PAEAYKVAGLDY
+65 PPEAYKEAGLDY
-77 NSLLRS
+77 SAVLRS
-83 LRFNIEKKA
+83 MRFNIEKKA

-114 EIDTDGNRTIRQYA
+114 EIDTDGNRNIRQYA

-141 TTEPQTAVVPDL
+141 VTEPQTAVVPEL
-153 EAAVVPTN
+153 NAAVVPANSDAKET
-161 TATSSTA
+161 
-168 STTPTQAAPTAEV
+168 APTAEV
-181 AATHTVSK
+181 AATHTVNK
-189 GETMH
+189 GETLH

-215 RLNPNALDGG
+215 RLNPNAIDGD
-225 NINRMK
+225 NINRIK
-231 AGSVLTLPDPD
+231 AGAVLTLPDAE

-249 NDARKLVNAQTADFR
+249 ADARKLVNAQTADFR

-270 ANHARKPDVAA
+270 AQQARKPEANP

-286 ETNNRQSQGRVGVQV
+286 TATNRQSQGRVGVQV
-301 NEPTGNVAQDKLRL
+301 TEPTGTATQDKLRL
-315 SKAGAQGNTQSAA
+315 SKAGAQGNSQSAA

-334 DKIASDKALAEA
+334 DKIAADKALAEA

-375 NQTKSAS
+375 NQNKSAAS
-382 PTVPTDS
+382 STEPTPSTEQASAQNSTPVV
-389 TATTTAATAAA
+389 TATEPQATEQAE
-400 SKATTDTAAA
+400 ATS
-410 TTTETPAAEKTEVKT
+410 P
-425 EEKPI
+425 
-430 SQTVVQLVE
+430 SLVQMVE
-439 EKFKADPIV
+439 EKIKTDPLV
-448 AELKTWHWDSAQFF
+448 TEMKTWKWDSTQFF

-470 SAAAVVLLSLAFISS
+470 SAAAVMLLSLAFISS
-485 VVRRRKH
+485 VVRRRRH
-492 TNNVYDANP
+492 PSSNVYDANP

-511 SELDAKSNK
+511 SELSTKLDK
-520 TSANI
+520 TPTEV

-533 SNFVPSVSQLDTN
+533 SHFVPSVSQLDIN
-546 EVDALA
+546 EVDAIA

-570 LDALRSHP
+570 LDALRTHP
-578 HRHILRVKLLEIH
+578 QRHALRVKLLEIH
-591 AGRQDKKKFASL
+591 AGRQDKKKFAAL
-603 ATELQSMTKGKGAEW
+603 AKELQDLSKGVGAEW

-631 NALYSA
+631 NPLYSA
-637 AKPTVR
+637 AKTSAR
-643 ATQTAIAR
+643 TTQTMVTR
-651 NDSQDTLMRTEPS
+651 NDNQEILTRTEPS

-669 SDTTVSKSS
+669 SDTIVSKSS

-701 GIPPIIDAET
+701 GIPPIIDVEP
-711 HIGLDFPSQA
+711 HIGLDFPSEA
-721 DQTKIRT
+721 DQTRIRT
-728 EIVINDDRALTALRT
+728 EFVINDDRALTALRT

>member
-1 MFSHIKTLLGAVLLS
+1 MFSYKKTLLSAVLLS

-41 RLSAEIDIVA
+41 RLSAEIEIVG
-51 LSKNDADTFSLRLA
+51 LSKNDADTISLRLA
-65 PAEAYKVAGLDY
+65 PPEAYKEAGLDY
-77 NSLLRS
+77 SSLLRS
-83 LRFNIEKKA
+83 LRFNIEKKS
-92 ERYVVRLSSEEVVN
+92 ERYIVRLSSEEVVN

-114 EIDTDGNRTIRQYA
+114 QIDTDGNRTIRQYA

-141 TTEPQTAVVPDL
+141 VTEPQTAVVPDL
-153 EAAVVPTN
+153 EAAVVPAN
-161 TATSSTA
+161 TATDVTTT
-168 STTPTQAAPTAEV
+168 TTPTQAAPSAEV

-189 GETMH
+189 GETLH
-194 GIASQLKPADTKLE
+194 GIATQLKPADTKLE

-215 RLNPNALDGG
+215 RLNPNALNGG

-231 AGSVLTLPDPD
+231 AGSVLTLPDAD

-270 ANHARKPDVAA
+270 ANYARKPDVAA
-281 EARAD
+281 EARSD
-286 ETNNRQSQGRVGVQV
+286 ETNNRQSQGRIGVQV
-301 NEPTGNVAQDKLRL
+301 TEPTGNVTQDKLRL
-315 SKAGAQGNTQSAA
+315 SKAGAVGNTQSAA

-334 DKIASDKALAEA
+334 DKIAAEKALAEA

-375 NQTKSAS
+375 SQNKSAS
-382 PTVPTDS
+382 VATPTEPTS
-389 TATTTAATAAA
+389 TTAPV
-400 SKATTDTAAA
+400 
-410 TTTETPAAEKTEVKT
+410 TETQAVEKTEVKSEVKT
-425 EEKPI
+425 EAEPD

-439 EKFKADPIV
+439 EKIKTDPLV
-448 AELKTWHWDSAQFF
+448 AKLKTWNSDQFF

-470 SAAAVVLLSLAFISS
+470 SAAAVMLLSLAFISS
-485 VVRRRKH
+485 VVRRRRYP
-492 TNNVYDANP
+492 TNVYDANP

-511 SELDAKSNK
+511 SELEIKSA
-520 TSANI
+520 TTTANM
-525 ETKNSVFH
+525 ESKNSVFH

-546 EVDALA
+546 EVDPVA

-578 HRHILRVKLLEIH
+578 QRHILRVKLLEIH
-591 AGRQDKKKFASL
+591 AGRQDKKKFATL
-603 ATELQSMTKGKGAEW
+603 ATELQSMTKAKGAEW

-631 NALYSA
+631 NPLYSA

-651 NDSQDTLMRTEPS
+651 SGQETLIRNEPS

-711 HIGLDFPSQA
+711 HIGLDFPSEA
-721 DQTKIRT
+721 NHTKIRA

-777 RAQSLLAQLA
+777 RAKSLLAQLA

>member
-1 MFSHIKTLLGAVLLS
+1 MFSYKKTLLSAVLLS
-16 ALLLQPSVMLAAALG
+16 TLLLQPSVMLAAALG

-41 RLSAEIDIVA
+41 RLSAEIEIVG
-51 LSKNDADTFSLRLA
+51 LSKNDADTISLRLA
-65 PAEAYKVAGLDY
+65 PPEAYKEAGLDY
-77 NSLLRS
+77 SSLLRS
-83 LRFNIEKKA
+83 LRFNIEKKS
-92 ERYVVRLSSEEVVN
+92 ERYIVRLSSEEVVN

-114 EIDTDGNRTIRQYA
+114 QIDTDGNRTIRQYA

-141 TTEPQTAVVPDL
+141 VTEPQTAIVPDL
-153 EAAVVPTN
+153 EAAVVPAN
-161 TATSSTA
+161 TATDVTTT
-168 STTPTQAAPTAEV
+168 TTPTQAAPSAEV

-189 GETMH
+189 GETLH
-194 GIASQLKPADTKLE
+194 GIATQLKPADTKLE

-215 RLNPNALDGG
+215 RLNPNALNGG

-231 AGSVLTLPDPD
+231 AGSVLTLPDAD

-270 ANHARKPDVAA
+270 ANYARKPDVAA
-281 EARAD
+281 EPRSD
-286 ETNNRQSQGRVGVQV
+286 ETNNRQSQGRIGVQV
-301 NEPTGNVAQDKLRL
+301 TEPTGNVTQDKLRL
-315 SKAGAQGNTQSAA
+315 SKAGAVGNTQSAA

-334 DKIASDKALAEA
+334 DKIAADKALAEA

-375 NQTKSAS
+375 SQNKSAAVAT
-382 PTVPTDS
+382 PTEPTS
-389 TATTTAATAAA
+389 TTAPV
-400 SKATTDTAAA
+400 
-410 TTTETPAAEKTEVKT
+410 TETQAVEKTEVKADVKT
-425 EEKPI
+425 EAEPA

-439 EKFKADPIV
+439 EKIKADPLV
-448 AELKTWHWDSAQFF
+448 AKLKTWNSDQFF

-485 VVRRRKH
+485 VVRRRRYP
-492 TNNVYDANP
+492 TNVYDANP

-511 SELDAKSNK
+511 SELEIKSAATTGNME
-520 TSANI
+520 S
-525 ETKNSVFH
+525 KNSVFH

-546 EVDALA
+546 EVDPVA

-578 HRHILRVKLLEIH
+578 QRHILRVKLLEIH
-591 AGRQDKKKFASL
+591 AGRQDKKKFATL
-603 ATELQSMTKGKGAEW
+603 ATELQSMTKAKGAEW

-631 NALYSA
+631 NPLYSA

-651 NDSQDTLMRTEPS
+651 SGQETLIRNEPS

-711 HIGLDFPSQA
+711 HIGLDFPSEA
-721 DQTKIRT
+721 NHTKIRT

-777 RAQSLLAQLA
+777 RAKSLLAQLA

>member
-1 MFSHIKTLLGAVLLS
+1 MRSMFSYIKTSLSAVLLT
-16 ALLLQPSVMLAAALG
+16 ALLLQSSVMLAAALG

-41 RLSAEIDIVA
+41 RLSAEIEIVG
-51 LSKNDADTFSLRLA
+51 LSKNDADTIALRLA
-65 PAEAYKVAGLDY
+65 PPEAYKEAGLDY
-77 NSLLRS
+77 SAVLRS
-83 LRFNIEKKA
+83 MRFNIEKKA

-114 EIDTDGNRTIRQYA
+114 EIDTDGNRNIRQYA

-141 TTEPQTAVVPDL
+141 VTEPQTAVVPEL
-153 EAAVVPTN
+153 NAAVVPANSDAKET
-161 TATSSTA
+161 
-168 STTPTQAAPTAEV
+168 APTAEV
-181 AATHTVSK
+181 AATHTVGK
-189 GETMH
+189 GETLH

-215 RLNPNALDGG
+215 RLNPNAIDGD
-225 NINRMK
+225 NINRIK
-231 AGSVLTLPDPD
+231 AGAVLTLPDAE

-249 NDARKLVNAQTADFR
+249 ADARKLVNAQTADFR

-270 ANHARKPDVAA
+270 AQQARKPEANP

-286 ETNNRQSQGRVGVQV
+286 TATNRQSQGRVGVQV
-301 NEPTGNVAQDKLRL
+301 TEPTGNATQDKLRL
-315 SKAGAQGNTQSAA
+315 SKAGAQGNSQSAA

-334 DKIASDKALAEA
+334 DKIAADKALAEA

-375 NQTKSAS
+375 NQNKSAAS
-382 PTVPTDS
+382 STEPTPSTEQASVQNSTPVV
-389 TATTTAATAAA
+389 TATEPQATEQAETT
-400 SKATTDTAAA
+400 S
-410 TTTETPAAEKTEVKT
+410 P
-425 EEKPI
+425 
-430 SQTVVQLVE
+430 SLVQMVE
-439 EKFKADPIV
+439 EKIKTDPLV
-448 AELKTWHWDSAQFF
+448 TEMKTWKWDSAQFF

-470 SAAAVVLLSLAFISS
+470 SAAAVMLLSLAFISS
-485 VVRRRKH
+485 VVRRRRH
-492 TNNVYDANP
+492 PSSNVYDANP

-511 SELDAKSNK
+511 SELSTKVDKAP
-520 TSANI
+520 TEI

-533 SNFVPSVSQLDTN
+533 SHFVPSVSQLDIN
-546 EVDALA
+546 EVDAVA

-570 LDALRSHP
+570 LDALRTHP
-578 HRHILRVKLLEIH
+578 QRHALRVKLLEIH
-591 AGRQDKKKFASL
+591 AGRQDKKKFAAL
-603 ATELQSMTKGKGAEW
+603 AKELQDLSKGVGAEW

-631 NALYSA
+631 NPLYSA
-637 AKPTVR
+637 AKTSAR
-643 ATQTAIAR
+643 TTQTMVTR
-651 NDSQDTLMRTEPS
+651 NDNQEILTRTEPS

-669 SDTTVSKSS
+669 SDTIVSKSS

-701 GIPPIIDAET
+701 GIPPIIDVEP
-711 HIGLDFPSQA
+711 HIGLDFPSEA
-721 DQTKIRT
+721 DQTRIRT
-728 EIVINDDRALTALRT
+728 EFVINDDRALTALRT

>member
-1 MFSHIKTLLGAVLLS
+1 MFSYIKTSLSAVLLT
-16 ALLLQPSVMLAAALG
+16 AVLLQPSVMLAAALG

-41 RLSAEIDIVA
+41 RLSAEIEIVG
-51 LSKNDADTFSLRLA
+51 LSKNDADTIALRLA
-65 PAEAYKVAGLDY
+65 PPEAYKEAGLDY
-77 NSLLRS
+77 SAVLRS
-83 LRFNIEKKA
+83 MRFNIEKKA

-114 EIDTDGNRTIRQYA
+114 EIDTDGNRNIRQYA

-141 TTEPQTAVVPDL
+141 VTEPQTAVVPEL
-153 EAAVVPTN
+153 NPAVVPTN
-161 TATSSTA
+161 TDAKETA
-168 STTPTQAAPTAEV
+168 PTAPTAEV

-189 GETMH
+189 GETLH
-194 GIASQLKPADTKLE
+194 GIASQLKPAETKLE

-215 RLNPNALDGG
+215 RLNPNAIEGD
-225 NINRMK
+225 NINRIK
-231 AGSVLTLPDPD
+231 AGAVLTLPDAE

-249 NDARKLVNAQTADFR
+249 ADARKLVNAQTADFR

-270 ANHARKPDVAA
+270 AQQARKPEAST

-286 ETNNRQSQGRVGVQV
+286 TTTNRQSQGRVGVQV
-301 NEPTGNVAQDKLRL
+301 TEPTSKATQDKLRL
-315 SKAGAQGNTQSAA
+315 SKAGAQGNSQSAA
-328 NDAANM
+328 NEAANM
-334 DKIASDKALAEA
+334 DKIAAEKALAEA

-375 NQTKSAS
+375 NQTKSAAAS
-382 PTVPTDS
+382 AAAPTEATSATIETKES
-389 TATTTAATAAA
+389 TA
-400 SKATTDTAAA
+400 S
-410 TTTETPAAEKTEVKT
+410 TTTETQAAEKTKVKT
-425 EEKPI
+425 EAEPA
-430 SQTVVQLVE
+430 SQSLVQMVE
-439 EKFKADPIV
+439 EKIKTDPLV
-448 AELKTWHWDSAQFF
+448 TEMKTWKWDSAQFF

-485 VVRRRKH
+485 VVRRRRH
-492 TNNVYDANP
+492 PSSNVYDANP

-511 SELDAKSNK
+511 SELGSKVDKAP
-520 TSANI
+520 TEV

-533 SNFVPSVSQLDTN
+533 SHFVPSVSQLDIN
-546 EVDALA
+546 EVDAVA

-570 LDALRSHP
+570 LDALRTHP
-578 HRHILRVKLLEIH
+578 QRHALRVKLLEIH
-591 AGRQDKKKFASL
+591 AGRQDKKKFAAL
-603 ATELQSMTKGKGAEW
+603 AKELQIMSKGVGAEW

-637 AKPTVR
+637 AKTSAR
-643 ATQTAIAR
+643 TTQTIVTR
-651 NDSQDTLMRTEPS
+651 NENQDVLMRTEPS

-701 GIPPIIDAET
+701 GIPPIIDVEP
-711 HIGLDFPSQA
+711 HIGLDFPSVA

-728 EIVINDDRALTALRT
+728 EFVINDDRALTALRT
-743 KLDLALACQEIGDRD
+743 KLDLALACQEIGDSD

-777 RAQSLLAQLA
+777 RAKTLLAQLA

>member
-1 MFSHIKTLLGAVLLS
+1 MFSYIKTSLSAVLLT

-41 RLSAEIDIVA
+41 RLSAEIEIVG
-51 LSKNDADTFSLRLA
+51 LSKNDADTIALRLA
-65 PAEAYKVAGLDY
+65 PPEAYKEAGLDY
-77 NSLLRS
+77 SAVLRS
-83 LRFNIEKKA
+83 MRFNIEKKA

-114 EIDTDGNRTIRQYA
+114 EIDTDGNRNIRQYA

-141 TTEPQTAVVPDL
+141 VTEPQTAVVPEL
-153 EAAVVPTN
+153 NAAVVPAN
-161 TATSSTA
+161 TDTKET
-168 STTPTQAAPTAEV
+168 APTAEV

-189 GETMH
+189 GETLH
-194 GIASQLKPADTKLE
+194 GIASQLKPAETKLE

-215 RLNPNALDGG
+215 RLNPNAIEGD
-225 NINRMK
+225 NINRIK
-231 AGSVLTLPDPD
+231 AGAVLTLPDAE

-249 NDARKLVNAQTADFR
+249 ADARKLVNAQTADFR

-270 ANHARKPDVAA
+270 AQQARKPEASA

-286 ETNNRQSQGRVGVQV
+286 TTNNRQSQGRVGVQV
-301 NEPTGNVAQDKLRL
+301 TEPTGKATQDKLRL
-315 SKAGAQGNTQSAA
+315 SKAGAQGNSQSAA

-334 DKIASDKALAEA
+334 DKIAADKALAEA

-375 NQTKSAS
+375 NQTKSA
-382 PTVPTDS
+382 
-389 TATTTAATAAA
+389 AAPAP
-400 SKATTDTAAA
+400 S
-410 TTTETPAAEKTEVKT
+410 TTEPTPSSPQNSAQNSVPAVTASETQVAEQTEV
-425 EEKPI
+425 ESA
-430 SQTVVQLVE
+430 SQSLVQMVE
-439 EKFKADPIV
+439 EKIKTDPLV
-448 AELKTWHWDSAQFF
+448 TEMKSWKWDSAQFF

-485 VVRRRKH
+485 VVRRRRH
-492 TNNVYDANP
+492 PSSNVYDANP

-511 SELDAKSNK
+511 SELSTKLDKAA
-520 TSANI
+520 TEV

-533 SNFVPSVSQLDTN
+533 SHFVPSVSQLDIN
-546 EVDALA
+546 EVDAVA

-570 LDALRSHP
+570 LDALRTHP
-578 HRHILRVKLLEIH
+578 QRHALRVKLLEIH
-591 AGRQDKKKFASL
+591 AGRQDKKKFAAL
-603 ATELQSMTKGKGAEW
+603 AKELQIMSKGVGAEW

-637 AKPTVR
+637 AKTSAR
-643 ATQTAIAR
+643 TTQTIIAR
-651 NDSQDTLMRTEPS
+651 NDNQELLMRTEPS

-701 GIPPIIDAET
+701 GIPPIIDVEP
-711 HIGLDFPSQA
+711 HMGLDFPA
-721 DQTKIRT
+721 ETNHTKIRT
-728 EIVINDDRALTALRT
+728 EFVINDDRALTALRT

>member
-1 MFSHIKTLLGAVLLS
+1 MFSYKKTLLSAVLLS

-41 RLSAEIDIVA
+41 RLSAEIEIVG
-51 LSKNDADTFSLRLA
+51 LSKNDADTISLRLA
-65 PAEAYKVAGLDY
+65 PPEAYKEAGLDY
-77 NSLLRS
+77 SSLLRS
-83 LRFNIEKKA
+83 LRFNIEKKS
-92 ERYVVRLSSEEVVN
+92 ERYIVRLSSEEVVN

-114 EIDTDGNRTIRQYA
+114 QIDTDGNRTIRQYA

-141 TTEPQTAVVPDL
+141 VTEPQTAIVPDL
-153 EAAVVPTN
+153 EAAVVPAN
-161 TATSSTA
+161 TATDVTTT
-168 STTPTQAAPTAEV
+168 TTPTQAAPSAEV

-189 GETMH
+189 GETLH
-194 GIASQLKPADTKLE
+194 GIATQLKPADTKLE

-215 RLNPNALDGG
+215 RLNPNALNGG

-231 AGSVLTLPDPD
+231 AGSVLTLPDAD

-270 ANHARKPDVAA
+270 ANYARKPDVAA
-281 EARAD
+281 EPRSD
-286 ETNNRQSQGRVGVQV
+286 ETNNRQSQGRIGVQV
-301 NEPTGNVAQDKLRL
+301 TEPTGNVTQDKLRL
-315 SKAGAQGNTQSAA
+315 SKAGAVGNTQSAA

-334 DKIASDKALAEA
+334 DKIAADKALAEA

-375 NQTKSAS
+375 SQNKSAAVAT
-382 PTVPTDS
+382 PTEPTS
-389 TATTTAATAAA
+389 TTAPV
-400 SKATTDTAAA
+400 
-410 TTTETPAAEKTEVKT
+410 TETQTVEKTEVKAEVKT
-425 EEKPI
+425 EAEPA

-439 EKFKADPIV
+439 EKIKADPLV
-448 AELKTWHWDSAQFF
+448 AKLKTWNSDQFF

-485 VVRRRKH
+485 VVRRRRYP
-492 TNNVYDANP
+492 TNVYDANP

-511 SELDAKSNK
+511 SELEIKSAATTGNME
-520 TSANI
+520 S
-525 ETKNSVFH
+525 KNSVFH

-546 EVDALA
+546 EVDPVA

-578 HRHILRVKLLEIH
+578 QRHILRVKLLEIH
-591 AGRQDKKKFASL
+591 AGRQDKKKFATL
-603 ATELQSMTKGKGAEW
+603 ATELQSMTKAKGAEW

-631 NALYSA
+631 NPLYSA

-651 NDSQDTLMRTEPS
+651 SGQETLIRNEPS

-711 HIGLDFPSQA
+711 HIGLDFPSEA
-721 DQTKIRT
+721 NHTKIRT

-777 RAQSLLAQLA
+777 RAKSLLAQLA

>member
-1 MFSHIKTLLGAVLLS
+1 MFSYIKTSLSAVLLT

-41 RLSAEIDIVA
+41 RLSAEIEIVG
-51 LSKNDADTFSLRLA
+51 LSKNDADTIALRLA
-65 PAEAYKVAGLDY
+65 PPEAYKEAGLDY
-77 NSLLRS
+77 SAVLRS
-83 LRFNIEKKA
+83 MRFNIEKKA

-114 EIDTDGNRTIRQYA
+114 EIDTDGNRNIRQYA

-141 TTEPQTAVVPDL
+141 VTEPQTAVVPEL
-153 EAAVVPTN
+153 NAAVVPANSDAKET
-161 TATSSTA
+161 
-168 STTPTQAAPTAEV
+168 APTAEV
-181 AATHTVSK
+181 AATHTVNK
-189 GETMH
+189 GETLH

-215 RLNPNALDGG
+215 RLNPNAIDGG
-225 NINRMK
+225 NINRIK
-231 AGSVLTLPDPD
+231 AGAVLTLPDAE

-249 NDARKLVNAQTADFR
+249 ADARKLVNAQTADFR

-270 ANHARKPDVAA
+270 AQQARKPEANT

-286 ETNNRQSQGRVGVQV
+286 TATNRQSQGRVGVQV
-301 NEPTGNVAQDKLRL
+301 TEPTGTATQDKLRL
-315 SKAGAQGNTQSAA
+315 SKAGAQGNSQSAA

-334 DKIASDKALAEA
+334 DKIAADKALAEA

-375 NQTKSAS
+375 NQNKSAAS
-382 PTVPTDS
+382 STEPTPSTEQASVKNSTPVA
-389 TATTTAATAAA
+389 TATEPQATEQAE
-400 SKATTDTAAA
+400 ATS
-410 TTTETPAAEKTEVKT
+410 P
-425 EEKPI
+425 
-430 SQTVVQLVE
+430 SLVQIVE
-439 EKFKADPIV
+439 EKIKTDPLV
-448 AELKTWHWDSAQFF
+448 TEMKTWKWDSAQFF

-470 SAAAVVLLSLAFISS
+470 SAAAVMLLSLAFISS
-485 VVRRRKH
+485 VVRRRRH
-492 TNNVYDANP
+492 PSSNVYDANP

-511 SELDAKSNK
+511 SELSTKVYKAP
-520 TSANI
+520 TEV

-533 SNFVPSVSQLDTN
+533 SHFVPSVSQLDIN
-546 EVDALA
+546 EVDAVA

-570 LDALRSHP
+570 LDALRTHP
-578 HRHILRVKLLEIH
+578 QRHALRVKLLEIH
-591 AGRQDKKKFASL
+591 AGRQDKKKFAAL
-603 ATELQSMTKGKGAEW
+603 AKELQDLSKGVGAEW

-631 NALYSA
+631 NPLYSA
-637 AKPTVR
+637 AKTSAR
-643 ATQTAIAR
+643 TTQTMVTR
-651 NDSQDTLMRTEPS
+651 NDNQEILTRTEPS

-669 SDTTVSKSS
+669 SDTIVSKSS

-701 GIPPIIDAET
+701 GIPPIIDVEP
-711 HIGLDFPSQA
+711 HIGLDFPSEA
-721 DQTKIRT
+721 DQTRIRT
-728 EIVINDDRALTALRT
+728 EFVINDDRALTALRT

>member
-1 MFSHIKTLLGAVLLS
+1 MRSMFSYIKTSLSAVLLT

-41 RLSAEIDIVA
+41 RLSAEIEIVG
-51 LSKNDADTFSLRLA
+51 LSKNDADTIALRLA
-65 PAEAYKVAGLDY
+65 PPEAYKEAGLDY
-77 NSLLRS
+77 SAVLRS
-83 LRFNIEKKA
+83 MRFNIEKKA

-114 EIDTDGNRTIRQYA
+114 EIDTDGNRNIRQYA

-141 TTEPQTAVVPDL
+141 VTEPQTAVVPEL
-153 EAAVVPTN
+153 NAAVVPVNSDAKET
-161 TATSSTA
+161 
-168 STTPTQAAPTAEV
+168 APTAEV
-181 AATHTVSK
+181 AATHTVNK
-189 GETMH
+189 GETLH

-215 RLNPNALDGG
+215 RLNPNAIDGD
-225 NINRMK
+225 NINRIK
-231 AGSVLTLPDPD
+231 AGAVLTLPDAE

-249 NDARKLVNAQTADFR
+249 ADARKLVNAQTADFR

-270 ANHARKPDVAA
+270 AQQARKP
-281 EARAD
+281 EANPEAKAD
-286 ETNNRQSQGRVGVQV
+286 TATNRQSQGRVGVQV
-301 NEPTGNVAQDKLRL
+301 TEPTGTATQDKLRL
-315 SKAGAQGNTQSAA
+315 SKAGAQGNSQSAA

-334 DKIASDKALAEA
+334 DKIAADKALAEA

-375 NQTKSAS
+375 NQNKSAAS
-382 PTVPTDS
+382 STEPTPSTEQASAQNSTPVV
-389 TATTTAATAAA
+389 TATEPQATEQAE
-400 SKATTDTAAA
+400 ATS
-410 TTTETPAAEKTEVKT
+410 P
-425 EEKPI
+425 
-430 SQTVVQLVE
+430 SLVQMVE
-439 EKFKADPIV
+439 EKIKTDPLV
-448 AELKTWHWDSAQFF
+448 TEMKTWKWDSAQFF

-470 SAAAVVLLSLAFISS
+470 SAAAVMLLSLAFISS
-485 VVRRRKH
+485 VVRRRRH
-492 TNNVYDANP
+492 PSSNVYDANP

-511 SELDAKSNK
+511 SELSTKVDK
-520 TSANI
+520 TPTEV

-533 SNFVPSVSQLDTN
+533 SHFVPSVSQLDIN
-546 EVDALA
+546 EVDAVA

-570 LDALRSHP
+570 LDALRTHP
-578 HRHILRVKLLEIH
+578 QRHALRVKLLEIH
-591 AGRQDKKKFASL
+591 AGRQDKKKFAAL
-603 ATELQSMTKGKGAEW
+603 AKELQDLSKGVGAEW

-631 NALYSA
+631 NPLYSA
-637 AKPTVR
+637 AKTSAR
-643 ATQTAIAR
+643 TTQTMVTR
-651 NDSQDTLMRTEPS
+651 NDNQEILMRTEPS

-669 SDTTVSKSS
+669 SDTIVSKSS

-701 GIPPIIDAET
+701 GIPPIIDVEP
-711 HIGLDFPSQA
+711 HMSLDFPSVA
-721 DQTKIRT
+721 DQTRIRT
-728 EIVINDDRALTALRT
+728 EFVINDDRALTALRT

>member
-1 MFSHIKTLLGAVLLS
+1 MFSYIKTSLSAVLLT

-41 RLSAEIDIVA
+41 RMSAEIEIVG
-51 LSKNDADTFSLRLA
+51 LSKNDADTIALRLA
-65 PAEAYKVAGLDY
+65 PPEAYKEAGLDY
-77 NSLLRS
+77 SAVLRS
-83 LRFNIEKKA
+83 MRFNIEKKA

-114 EIDTDGNRTIRQYA
+114 EIDTDGNRNIRQYA

-141 TTEPQTAVVPDL
+141 VTEPQTAVVPDL
-153 EAAVVPTN
+153 IAAVVPAN
-161 TATSSTA
+161 SDAKEI
-168 STTPTQAAPTAEV
+168 APTAEV
-181 AATHTVSK
+181 AATHTVNK
-189 GETMH
+189 GETLH

-215 RLNPNALDGG
+215 RLNPNAIEGD
-225 NINRMK
+225 NINRIK
-231 AGSVLTLPDPD
+231 AGAVLTLPDAE

-249 NDARKLVNAQTADFR
+249 ADARKLVNAQTADFR

-270 ANHARKPDVAA
+270 AQQARKPEANA

-286 ETNNRQSQGRVGVQV
+286 SATNRQSQGRVGVQV
-301 NEPTGNVAQDKLRL
+301 TEPTGNATQDKLRL
-315 SKAGAQGNTQSAA
+315 SKAGAQGNSQSAA

-334 DKIASDKALAEA
+334 DKIAAEKALAEA

-375 NQTKSAS
+375 NQNKSAAS
-382 PTVPTDS
+382 SAEPTPSTEQTSAQNSTPVV
-389 TATTTAATAAA
+389 TATEPQAT
-400 SKATTDTAAA
+400 
-410 TTTETPAAEKTEVKT
+410 EQAEA
-425 EEKPI
+425 I
-430 SQTVVQLVE
+430 SPSLVQMVE
-439 EKFKADPIV
+439 EKIKTDPLV
-448 AELKTWHWDSAQFF
+448 TEMKTWKWDSAQFF

-470 SAAAVVLLSLAFISS
+470 SAAAVMLLSLAFISS
-485 VVRRRKH
+485 VVRRRRH
-492 TNNVYDANP
+492 PSSNVYDANP

-511 SELDAKSNK
+511 SELSTKVDK
-520 TSANI
+520 TPTEV

-533 SNFVPSVSQLDTN
+533 SHFVPSVSQLDIN
-546 EVDALA
+546 EVDAVA

-570 LDALRSHP
+570 LDALRTHP
-578 HRHILRVKLLEIH
+578 QRHALRVKLLEIH
-591 AGRQDKKKFASL
+591 AGRQDKKKFAAL
-603 ATELQSMTKGKGAEW
+603 AKELQDLSKGVGAEW

-631 NALYSA
+631 NPLYSA
-637 AKPTVR
+637 AKTSAR
-643 ATQTAIAR
+643 TTQTIVTR
-651 NDSQDTLMRTEPS
+651 NDNQETLTRTEPS

-701 GIPPIIDAET
+701 GIPPIIDVEP
-711 HIGLDFPSQA
+711 HIGLDFPTEA
-721 DQTKIRT
+721 DQTRIRT
-728 EIVINDDRALTALRT
+728 EFVINDDRALTALRT

>member
-1 MFSHIKTLLGAVLLS
+1 MFSYIKTSLSAVLLT
-16 ALLLQPSVMLAAALG
+16 ALLVQPSVMLAAALG

-41 RLSAEIDIVA
+41 RLSAEIEIVG
-51 LSKNDADTFSLRLA
+51 LSKNDADTIALRLA
-65 PAEAYKVAGLDY
+65 PPEAYKEAGLDY
-77 NSLLRS
+77 SAVLRS
-83 LRFNIEKKA
+83 MRFNIEKKA

-114 EIDTDGNRTIRQYA
+114 EIDTDGNRNIRQYA

-141 TTEPQTAVVPDL
+141 VTEPQTAVVPEL
-153 EAAVVPTN
+153 NAAVVPANSDAKET
-161 TATSSTA
+161 
-168 STTPTQAAPTAEV
+168 APTAEV
-181 AATHTVSK
+181 AATHTVNK
-189 GETMH
+189 GETLH

-215 RLNPNALDGG
+215 RLNPNAIDGD
-225 NINRMK
+225 NINRIK
-231 AGSVLTLPDPD
+231 AGAVLTLPDAE

-249 NDARKLVNAQTADFR
+249 ADARKLVNAQTADFR

-270 ANHARKPDVAA
+270 AQQARKPEANP

-286 ETNNRQSQGRVGVQV
+286 SATNRQSQGRVGVQV
-301 NEPTGNVAQDKLRL
+301 TEPSGNATQDKLRL
-315 SKAGAQGNTQSAA
+315 SKAGAQGNSQSAA

-334 DKIASDKALAEA
+334 DKIAADKALAEA
-346 NDRVAALEKN
+346 NDRVVALEKN

-375 NQTKSAS
+375 NQNKSAASSTEPTPSTEQAS
-382 PTVPTDS
+382 PQNS
-389 TATTTAATAAA
+389 TPVV
-400 SKATTDTAAA
+400 
-410 TTTETPAAEKTEVKT
+410 TTTEPQATEQAEATS
-425 EEKPI
+425 P
-430 SQTVVQLVE
+430 SLVQMVE
-439 EKFKADPIV
+439 EKIKTDPLV
-448 AELKTWHWDSAQFF
+448 TEMKTWKWDSAQFF

-470 SAAAVVLLSLAFISS
+470 SAAAVMLLSLAFISS
-485 VVRRRKH
+485 VVRRRRH
-492 TNNVYDANP
+492 PSSNVYDANP

-511 SELDAKSNK
+511 SELSTKVDK
-520 TSANI
+520 TPTEV

-533 SNFVPSVSQLDTN
+533 SHFVPSVSQLDIN
-546 EVDALA
+546 EVDAVA

-570 LDALRSHP
+570 LDALRTHP
-578 HRHILRVKLLEIH
+578 QRHALRVKLLEIH
-591 AGRQDKKKFASL
+591 AGRQDKKKFAAL
-603 ATELQSMTKGKGAEW
+603 AKELQDLSKGVGAEW

-631 NALYSA
+631 NPLYSA
-637 AKPTVR
+637 AKTSAR
-643 ATQTAIAR
+643 TTQTMVTR
-651 NDSQDTLMRTEPS
+651 NDNQEILTRTEPS

-669 SDTTVSKSS
+669 SDTIVSKSS

-701 GIPPIIDAET
+701 GIPPIIDVEP
-711 HIGLDFPSQA
+711 HIGLDFPSEA
-721 DQTKIRT
+721 DQTRIRT
-728 EIVINDDRALTALRT
+728 EFVINDDRALTALRT

>member
-1 MFSHIKTLLGAVLLS
+1 MFSYKKTLLSAVLLS

-41 RLSAEIDIVA
+41 RLSAEIEIVG
-51 LSKNDADTFSLRLA
+51 LSKNDADTISLRLA
-65 PAEAYKVAGLDY
+65 PPEAYKEAGLDY
-77 NSLLRS
+77 SSLLRS
-83 LRFNIEKKA
+83 LRFNIEKKS
-92 ERYVVRLSSEEVVN
+92 ERYIVRLSSEEVVN

-141 TTEPQTAVVPDL
+141 VTEPQTAVVPDL
-153 EAAVVPTN
+153 EATVVPVN
-161 TATSSTA
+161 TATDVTTT
-168 STTPTQAAPTAEV
+168 TTPTQAAPSAEV

-189 GETMH
+189 GETLH
-194 GIASQLKPADTKLE
+194 GIATQLKPADTKLE

-215 RLNPNALDGG
+215 RLNPNSLNGG

-231 AGSVLTLPDPD
+231 AGSVLTLPDAD

-270 ANHARKPDVAA
+270 ANYARKPDVAA
-281 EARAD
+281 EARSD
-286 ETNNRQSQGRVGVQV
+286 ETNNRQSQGRIGVQV
-301 NEPTGNVAQDKLRL
+301 TEPTGNVTQDKLRL
-315 SKAGAQGNTQSAA
+315 SKAGAVGNTQSAA

-334 DKIASDKALAEA
+334 DKIAAEKALAEA

-375 NQTKSAS
+375 SQNKSAS
-382 PTVPTDS
+382 VATPTEPTS
-389 TATTTAATAAA
+389 TTAPV
-400 SKATTDTAAA
+400 
-410 TTTETPAAEKTEVKT
+410 TETQAVEKTEVKSEVKT
-425 EEKPI
+425 EAEPD

-439 EKFKADPIV
+439 EKIKTDPLV
-448 AELKTWHWDSAQFF
+448 AKLKTWNSDQFF

-470 SAAAVVLLSLAFISS
+470 SAAAVMLLSLAFISS
-485 VVRRRKH
+485 VVRRRRYP
-492 TNNVYDANP
+492 TNVYDANP

-511 SELDAKSNK
+511 SELEIKSA
-520 TSANI
+520 TTTANM
-525 ETKNSVFH
+525 ESKNSVFH

-546 EVDALA
+546 EVDPVA

-578 HRHILRVKLLEIH
+578 QRHILRVKLLEIH
-591 AGRQDKKKFASL
+591 AGRQDKKKFATL
-603 ATELQSMTKGKGAEW
+603 ATELQSMTKAKGAEW

-631 NALYSA
+631 NPLYSA

-643 ATQTAIAR
+643 TTQTAIAR
-651 NDSQDTLMRTEPS
+651 SGQETLIRNEPS

-711 HIGLDFPSQA
+711 HIGLDFPSEA
-721 DQTKIRT
+721 NHTKIRA

-777 RAQSLLAQLA
+777 RAKSLLAQLA

>member
-1 MFSHIKTLLGAVLLS
+1 MRSMFSYIKTSLSAVLLT

-41 RLSAEIDIVA
+41 RLSAEIEIVG
-51 LSKNDADTFSLRLA
+51 LSKNDADTIALRLA
-65 PAEAYKVAGLDY
+65 PPEAYKEAGLDY
-77 NSLLRS
+77 SAVLRS
-83 LRFNIEKKA
+83 MRFNIEKKA

-114 EIDTDGNRTIRQYA
+114 EIDTDGNRNIRQYA

-141 TTEPQTAVVPDL
+141 VTEPQTAVVPEL
-153 EAAVVPTN
+153 NAAVVPANSDEKET
-161 TATSSTA
+161 
-168 STTPTQAAPTAEV
+168 APTAEV
-181 AATHTVSK
+181 AATHTVGK
-189 GETMH
+189 GETLH

-215 RLNPNALDGG
+215 RLNPNAIDGD
-225 NINRMK
+225 NINRIK
-231 AGSVLTLPDPD
+231 AGAVLTLPDAE

-249 NDARKLVNAQTADFR
+249 ADARKLVNAQTADFR

-270 ANHARKPDVAA
+270 AQQARKPEANA

-286 ETNNRQSQGRVGVQV
+286 TATNRQSQGRVGVQV
-301 NEPTGNVAQDKLRL
+301 TEPTGTATQDKLRL
-315 SKAGAQGNTQSAA
+315 SKAGAQGNSQSAA

-334 DKIASDKALAEA
+334 DKIAADKALAEA

-375 NQTKSAS
+375 NQNKSAAS
-382 PTVPTDS
+382 STEPTPSIEQASVKNSTPVA
-389 TATTTAATAAA
+389 TATEPQATEQAE
-400 SKATTDTAAA
+400 ATS
-410 TTTETPAAEKTEVKT
+410 P
-425 EEKPI
+425 
-430 SQTVVQLVE
+430 SLVQIVE
-439 EKFKADPIV
+439 EKIKTDPLV
-448 AELKTWHWDSAQFF
+448 TEMKTWKWDSAQFF

-470 SAAAVVLLSLAFISS
+470 SAAAVMLLSLAFISS
-485 VVRRRKH
+485 VVRRRRH
-492 TNNVYDANP
+492 PSSNVYDANP

-511 SELDAKSNK
+511 SELSTKVDKAP
-520 TSANI
+520 TEV

-533 SNFVPSVSQLDTN
+533 SHFVPSVSQLDIN
-546 EVDALA
+546 EVDAVA

-570 LDALRSHP
+570 LDALRTHP
-578 HRHILRVKLLEIH
+578 QRHALRVKLLEIH
-591 AGRQDKKKFASL
+591 AGRQDKKKFAAL
-603 ATELQSMTKGKGAEW
+603 AKELQDLSKGVGAEW

-631 NALYSA
+631 NPLYSA
-637 AKPTVR
+637 AKTSAR
-643 ATQTAIAR
+643 TTQTMVTR
-651 NDSQDTLMRTEPS
+651 NDNQEILTRTEPS

-669 SDTTVSKSS
+669 SDTIVSKSS

-701 GIPPIIDAET
+701 GIPPIIDVEP
-711 HIGLDFPSQA
+711 HIGLDFPSEA
-721 DQTKIRT
+721 DQTRIRT
-728 EIVINDDRALTALRT
+728 EFVINDDRALTALRT

-769 AENPELAK
+769 AENPKLAK

>member
-1 MFSHIKTLLGAVLLS
+1 MFSYKKTLLSAVLLS
-16 ALLLQPSVMLAAALG
+16 TLLLQPSVMLAAALG

-41 RLSAEIDIVA
+41 RLSAEIEIVG
-51 LSKNDADTFSLRLA
+51 LSKNDADTISLRLA
-65 PAEAYKVAGLDY
+65 PPEAYKEAGLDY
-77 NSLLRS
+77 SSLLRS
-83 LRFNIEKKA
+83 LRFNIEKKS
-92 ERYVVRLSSEEVVN
+92 ERYIVRLSSEEVVN

-114 EIDTDGNRTIRQYA
+114 QIDTDGNRTIRQYA

-141 TTEPQTAVVPDL
+141 VTEPQTAVVPDL
-153 EAAVVPTN
+153 EAAVVPAN
-161 TATSSTA
+161 TATDVTTT
-168 STTPTQAAPTAEV
+168 TTPTQAAPSAEV

-189 GETMH
+189 GETLH
-194 GIASQLKPADTKLE
+194 GIATQLKPADTKLE

-215 RLNPNALDGG
+215 RLNPNALNGG

-231 AGSVLTLPDPD
+231 AGSVLTLPDAD

-270 ANHARKPDVAA
+270 ANYARKPDVAA
-281 EARAD
+281 EARSD
-286 ETNNRQSQGRVGVQV
+286 ETNNRQSQGRIGVQV
-301 NEPTGNVAQDKLRL
+301 TEPTGNVTQDKLRL
-315 SKAGAQGNTQSAA
+315 SKAGAVGNTQSAA

-334 DKIASDKALAEA
+334 DKIAAEKALAEA

-375 NQTKSAS
+375 SQNKSAAVAT
-382 PTVPTDS
+382 PTEPTS
-389 TATTTAATAAA
+389 TTAPV
-400 SKATTDTAAA
+400 
-410 TTTETPAAEKTEVKT
+410 TETQAVEKTEVKAEVKT
-425 EEKPI
+425 EAEPA

-439 EKFKADPIV
+439 EKIKTDPLV
-448 AELKTWHWDSAQFF
+448 TEMKTWKWDSAQFF

-485 VVRRRKH
+485 VVRRRRYP
-492 TNNVYDANP
+492 TNVYDANP

-511 SELDAKSNK
+511 SELEIKSA
-520 TSANI
+520 TTTANM
-525 ETKNSVFH
+525 ESKNSVFH

-546 EVDALA
+546 EVDPVA

-578 HRHILRVKLLEIH
+578 QRHILRVKLLEIH
-591 AGRQDKKKFASL
+591 AGRQDKKKFATL
-603 ATELQSMTKGKGAEW
+603 ATELQSMTKAKGAEW

-631 NALYSA
+631 NPLYSA

-651 NDSQDTLMRTEPS
+651 SGQETLIRNEPS

-711 HIGLDFPSQA
+711 HIGLDFPSEA
-721 DQTKIRT
+721 NHTKIRA

-777 RAQSLLAQLA
+777 RAKSLLAQLA

>member
-1 MFSHIKTLLGAVLLS
+1 MFSYIKTSLSAVLLT

-41 RLSAEIDIVA
+41 RLSAEIEIVGM
-51 LSKNDADTFSLRLA
+51 SKNDADTIALRLA
-65 PAEAYKVAGLDY
+65 PPEAYKEAGLDY
-77 NSLLRS
+77 SAVLRS
-83 LRFNIEKKA
+83 MRFNIEKKA

-114 EIDTDGNRTIRQYA
+114 EIDTDGNRNIRQYA

-141 TTEPQTAVVPDL
+141 VTEPQTAIVPEL
-153 EAAVVPTN
+153 NAAVVPANSDAKET
-161 TATSSTA
+161 
-168 STTPTQAAPTAEV
+168 APTAEV
-181 AATHTVSK
+181 ASTHTVGK
-189 GETMH
+189 GETLH
-194 GIASQLKPADTKLE
+194 GIASQLKPAETKLE

-215 RLNPNALDGG
+215 RLNPNAIEGD
-225 NINRMK
+225 NINRIK
-231 AGSVLTLPDPD
+231 AGAVLTLPDAE

-249 NDARKLVNAQTADFR
+249 ADARKLVNAQTADFR

-270 ANHARKPDVAA
+270 AQQARKPEAST

-286 ETNNRQSQGRVGVQV
+286 TTTNRQSQGRVGVQV
-301 NEPTGNVAQDKLRL
+301 TEPTSKATQDKLRL
-315 SKAGAQGNTQSAA
+315 SKAGAQGNSQSAA
-328 NDAANM
+328 NEAANM
-334 DKIASDKALAEA
+334 DKIAAEKALAEA

-369 TLAAMQ
+369 TLAAIQ
-375 NQTKSAS
+375 NQNKSAAS
-382 PTVPTDS
+382 STEPTPS
-389 TATTTAATAAA
+389 TEQTSAQNSTPVVTAAE
-400 SKATTDTAAA
+400 SQATEQAEA
-410 TTTETPAAEKTEVKT
+410 T
-425 EEKPI
+425 
-430 SQTVVQLVE
+430 SQSLVQMVE
-439 EKFKADPIV
+439 EKIKTDPLV
-448 AELKTWHWDSAQFF
+448 TEMKTWKWDSAQFF

-470 SAAAVVLLSLAFISS
+470 SAAAVILLSLAFISS
-485 VVRRRKH
+485 VVRRRRH
-492 TNNVYDANP
+492 PSSNVYDANP

-511 SELDAKSNK
+511 SELSTKVDK
-520 TSANI
+520 TPTEV

-533 SNFVPSVSQLDTN
+533 SHFVPSVSQLDIN
-546 EVDALA
+546 EVDAVA

-570 LDALRSHP
+570 LDALRTHP
-578 HRHILRVKLLEIH
+578 QRHALRVKLLEIH
-591 AGRQDKKKFASL
+591 AGRQDKKKFAAL
-603 ATELQSMTKGKGAEW
+603 AKELQVMSKGVGAEW

-637 AKPTVR
+637 AKTSAR
-643 ATQTAIAR
+643 TTQTIVTR
-651 NDSQDTLMRTEPS
+651 NENQDVLMRTEPS

-669 SDTTVSKSS
+669 SDTIVSKSS

-701 GIPPIIDAET
+701 GIPPIIDVEP
-711 HIGLDFPSQA
+711 HIGLDFPTEA
-721 DQTKIRT
+721 DQTRIRT
-728 EIVINDDRALTALRT
+728 EFVINDDRSLTALRT

>member
-1 MFSHIKTLLGAVLLS
+1 MFSYKKTLLSAVLLS
-16 ALLLQPSVMLAAALG
+16 TLLLQPSVMLAAALG

-41 RLSAEIDIVA
+41 RLSAEIEIVG
-51 LSKNDADTFSLRLA
+51 LSKNDADTISLRLA
-65 PAEAYKVAGLDY
+65 PPEAYKEAGLDY
-77 NSLLRS
+77 SSLLRS
-83 LRFNIEKKA
+83 LRFNIEKKS
-92 ERYVVRLSSEEVVN
+92 ERYIVRLSSEEVVN

-114 EIDTDGNRTIRQYA
+114 QIDTDGNRTIRQYA

-141 TTEPQTAVVPDL
+141 VTEPQTAVVPDL
-153 EAAVVPTN
+153 EAAVVPAN
-161 TATSSTA
+161 TATDVTTT
-168 STTPTQAAPTAEV
+168 TTPTQAAPSAEV

-189 GETMH
+189 GETLH
-194 GIASQLKPADTKLE
+194 GIATQLKPAGTKLE

-215 RLNPNALDGG
+215 RLNPNALNGG

-231 AGSVLTLPDPD
+231 AGSVLTLPDVD

-270 ANHARKPDVAA
+270 ANYARKPDVAA
-281 EARAD
+281 EARSD
-286 ETNNRQSQGRVGVQV
+286 ETNNRQSQGRIGVQV
-301 NEPTGNVAQDKLRL
+301 TEPTGNVTQDKLRL
-315 SKAGAQGNTQSAA
+315 SKAGAVGNTQSAA

-334 DKIASDKALAEA
+334 DKIAAEKALAEA

-375 NQTKSAS
+375 SQNKSAAVAT
-382 PTVPTDS
+382 PTEPTS
-389 TATTTAATAAA
+389 TTAPV
-400 SKATTDTAAA
+400 
-410 TTTETPAAEKTEVKT
+410 TETQAVEKTEVKAEVKT
-425 EEKPI
+425 EAEPA

-439 EKFKADPIV
+439 EKIKTDPLV
-448 AELKTWHWDSAQFF
+448 TEMKTWKWDSAQFF

-485 VVRRRKH
+485 VVRRRRYP
-492 TNNVYDANP
+492 TNVYDANP

-511 SELDAKSNK
+511 SELEIKSA
-520 TSANI
+520 TTTANM
-525 ETKNSVFH
+525 ESKNSVFH

-546 EVDALA
+546 EVDPVA

-578 HRHILRVKLLEIH
+578 QRHILRVKLLEIH
-591 AGRQDKKKFASL
+591 AGRQDKKKFATL
-603 ATELQSMTKGKGAEW
+603 ATELQSMTKAKGAEW

-631 NALYSA
+631 NPLYSA

-651 NDSQDTLMRTEPS
+651 SGQETLIRNEPS

-669 SDTTVSKSS
+669 SDSTVSKSS

-711 HIGLDFPSQA
+711 HIGLDFPSEA
-721 DQTKIRT
+721 NHTKIRA

-777 RAQSLLAQLA
+777 RAKSLLAQLA

>member
-1 MFSHIKTLLGAVLLS
+1 MFSYVKTSLSAVLLT

-41 RLSAEIDIVA
+41 RLSAEIEIVG
-51 LSKNDADTFSLRLA
+51 LSKNDADTIALRLA
-65 PAEAYKVAGLDY
+65 PPEAYKEAGLDY
-77 NSLLRS
+77 SAVLRS
-83 LRFNIEKKA
+83 MRFNIEKKA

-114 EIDTDGNRTIRQYA
+114 EIDTDGNRNIRQYA

-141 TTEPQTAVVPDL
+141 VTEPQTAIVPEL
-153 EAAVVPTN
+153 NAAVVPANSDAKET
-161 TATSSTA
+161 
-168 STTPTQAAPTAEV
+168 APTAEV
-181 AATHTVSK
+181 ASTHTVGK
-189 GETMH
+189 GETLH
-194 GIASQLKPADTKLE
+194 GIASQLKPAETKLE

-215 RLNPNALDGG
+215 RLNPNAIEGD
-225 NINRMK
+225 NINRIK
-231 AGSVLTLPDPD
+231 AGAVLTLPDAE

-249 NDARKLVNAQTADFR
+249 ADARKLVNAQTADFR

-270 ANHARKPDVAA
+270 AQQARKPEAST

-286 ETNNRQSQGRVGVQV
+286 TTTNRQSQGRVGVQV
-301 NEPTGNVAQDKLRL
+301 TEPTGKATQDKLRL
-315 SKAGAQGNTQSAA
+315 SKAGAQGNSQSAA
-328 NDAANM
+328 NEAANM
-334 DKIASDKALAEA
+334 DKIAAEKALAEA

-369 TLAAMQ
+369 TLAAIQ
-375 NQTKSAS
+375 NQNKSAASSTEPS
-382 PTVPTDS
+382 PS
-389 TATTTAATAAA
+389 TAQNSEQNSTPVVTATESQATEQAE
-400 SKATTDTAAA
+400 AT
-410 TTTETPAAEKTEVKT
+410 
-425 EEKPI
+425 
-430 SQTVVQLVE
+430 SQSLVQMVE
-439 EKFKADPIV
+439 EKIKTDPLV
-448 AELKTWHWDSAQFF
+448 TEMKTWKWDSAQFF

-470 SAAAVVLLSLAFISS
+470 SAAAVILLSLAFISS
-485 VVRRRKH
+485 VVRRRRH
-492 TNNVYDANP
+492 PSSNVYDANP

-511 SELDAKSNK
+511 SELSTKVDK
-520 TSANI
+520 TPTEV

-533 SNFVPSVSQLDTN
+533 SHFVPSVSQLDIN
-546 EVDALA
+546 EVDAVA

-570 LDALRSHP
+570 LDALRTHP
-578 HRHILRVKLLEIH
+578 QRHALRVKLLEIH
-591 AGRQDKKKFASL
+591 AGRQDKKKFAAL
-603 ATELQSMTKGKGAEW
+603 AKELQVMSKGVGAEW

-637 AKPTVR
+637 AKTSAR
-643 ATQTAIAR
+643 TTQTIVTR
-651 NDSQDTLMRTEPS
+651 NDNQEILTRTEPS

-669 SDTTVSKSS
+669 SDTIVPKSS

-701 GIPPIIDAET
+701 GIPPIIDVEP
-711 HIGLDFPSQA
+711 HIGLDFPTEA
-721 DQTKIRT
+721 DQTRIRT
-728 EIVINDDRALTALRT
+728 EFVINDDRSLTALRT

>member
-1 MFSHIKTLLGAVLLS
+1 MFSYIKTSLSAVLLT
-16 ALLLQPSVMLAAALG
+16 ALLVQPSVMLAAALG

-41 RLSAEIDIVA
+41 RLSAEIEIVG
-51 LSKNDADTFSLRLA
+51 LSKNDADTISLRLA
-65 PAEAYKVAGLDY
+65 PPEAYKEAGLDY
-77 NSLLRS
+77 SSLLRS
-83 LRFNIEKKA
+83 LRFNIEKKS
-92 ERYVVRLSSEEVVN
+92 ERYIVRLSSEEVVN

-114 EIDTDGNRTIRQYA
+114 QIDTDGNRTIRQYA

-141 TTEPQTAVVPDL
+141 VTEPQTAVVPDL
-153 EAAVVPTN
+153 EAAVVPAN
-161 TATSSTA
+161 TATDVTTT
-168 STTPTQAAPTAEV
+168 TTPTQAAPSAEV

-189 GETMH
+189 GETLH
-194 GIASQLKPADTKLE
+194 GIATQLKPADTKLE

-215 RLNPNALDGG
+215 RLNPNALNGG

-231 AGSVLTLPDPD
+231 AGSVLTLPDAD

-270 ANHARKPDVAA
+270 ANYARKPDVAA
-281 EARAD
+281 EARSD
-286 ETNNRQSQGRVGVQV
+286 ETNNRQSQGRIGVQV
-301 NEPTGNVAQDKLRL
+301 TEPTGNVTQDKLRL
-315 SKAGAQGNTQSAA
+315 SKAGAVGNTQSAA

-334 DKIASDKALAEA
+334 DKIAAEKALAEA

-375 NQTKSAS
+375 SQNKSAAVAT
-382 PTVPTDS
+382 PTEPTS
-389 TATTTAATAAA
+389 TTAPV
-400 SKATTDTAAA
+400 
-410 TTTETPAAEKTEVKT
+410 TETQAVEKTEVKAEVKT
-425 EEKPI
+425 EAEPA

-439 EKFKADPIV
+439 EKIKTDPLV
-448 AELKTWHWDSAQFF
+448 TEMKTWKWDSAQFF

-485 VVRRRKH
+485 VVRRRRYP
-492 TNNVYDANP
+492 TNVYDANP

-511 SELDAKSNK
+511 SELEIKSA
-520 TSANI
+520 TTTANM
-525 ETKNSVFH
+525 ESKNSVFH

-546 EVDALA
+546 EVDPVA

-578 HRHILRVKLLEIH
+578 QRHILRVKLLEIH
-591 AGRQDKKKFASL
+591 AGRQDKKKFATL
-603 ATELQSMTKGKGAEW
+603 ATELQSMTKAKGAEW

-631 NALYSA
+631 NPLYSA

-651 NDSQDTLMRTEPS
+651 SGQETLIRNEPS

-711 HIGLDFPSQA
+711 HIGLDFPSEA
-721 DQTKIRT
+721 NHTKIRA

-777 RAQSLLAQLA
+777 RAKSLLAQLA

>member
-1 MFSHIKTLLGAVLLS
+1 MFSYKKTLLSAVLLS
-16 ALLLQPSVMLAAALG
+16 TLLLQPSVMLAAALG

-41 RLSAEIDIVA
+41 RLSAEIEIVG
-51 LSKNDADTFSLRLA
+51 LSKNDADTISLRLA
-65 PAEAYKVAGLDY
+65 PPEAYKEAGLDY
-77 NSLLRS
+77 SSLLRS
-83 LRFNIEKKA
+83 LRFNIEKKS
-92 ERYVVRLSSEEVVN
+92 ERYIVRLSSEEVVN

-114 EIDTDGNRTIRQYA
+114 QIDTDGNRTIRQYA

-141 TTEPQTAVVPDL
+141 VTEPQTAVVPDL
-153 EAAVVPTN
+153 EATVVPAN
-161 TATSSTA
+161 TATDVTTT
-168 STTPTQAAPTAEV
+168 TTPTQAAPSAEV

-189 GETMH
+189 GETLH
-194 GIASQLKPADTKLE
+194 GIATQLKPADTKLE

-215 RLNPNALDGG
+215 RLNPNALNGG

-231 AGSVLTLPDPD
+231 AGSVLTLPDAD

-270 ANHARKPDVAA
+270 ANYARKPDVAA
-281 EARAD
+281 EARSD
-286 ETNNRQSQGRVGVQV
+286 ETNNRQSQGRIGVQV
-301 NEPTGNVAQDKLRL
+301 TEPTGNVTQDKLRL
-315 SKAGAQGNTQSAA
+315 SKAGAVGNTQSAA

-334 DKIASDKALAEA
+334 DKIAADKALAEA

-375 NQTKSAS
+375 SQNKSAAVAT
-382 PTVPTDS
+382 PTEPTS
-389 TATTTAATAAA
+389 TTAPV
-400 SKATTDTAAA
+400 TDTQAV
-410 TTTETPAAEKTEVKT
+410 EKTEVNADVKT
-425 EEKPI
+425 EAEPA

-439 EKFKADPIV
+439 EKIKADPLV
-448 AELKTWHWDSAQFF
+448 AKLKTWNSDQFF

-470 SAAAVVLLSLAFISS
+470 SAAAVMLLSLAFISS
-485 VVRRRKH
+485 VVRRRRYP
-492 TNNVYDANP
+492 TNVYDANP

-511 SELDAKSNK
+511 SELEIKSA
-520 TSANI
+520 TTTANM
-525 ETKNSVFH
+525 ESKNSVFH

-546 EVDALA
+546 EVDPVA

-578 HRHILRVKLLEIH
+578 QRHILRVKLLEIH
-591 AGRQDKKKFASL
+591 AGRQDKKKFATL
-603 ATELQSMTKGKGAEW
+603 ATELQSMTKAKGAEW

-631 NALYSA
+631 NPLYSA

-651 NDSQDTLMRTEPS
+651 SGQETLIRNEPS

-711 HIGLDFPSQA
+711 HIGLDFPSEA
-721 DQTKIRT
+721 NHTKIRA

-777 RAQSLLAQLA
+777 RAKSLLAQLA

>member
-1 MFSHIKTLLGAVLLS
+1 MFSYKKTLLSAVLLS

-41 RLSAEIDIVA
+41 RLSAEIEIVG
-51 LSKNDADTFSLRLA
+51 LSKNDADTISMRLA
-65 PAEAYKVAGLDY
+65 PPEAYKEAGLDY
-77 NSLLRS
+77 SSLLRS
-83 LRFNIEKKA
+83 LRFNIEKKS
-92 ERYVVRLSSEEVVN
+92 ERYIVRLSSEEVVN

-114 EIDTDGNRTIRQYA
+114 QIDTDGNRTIRQYA

-141 TTEPQTAVVPDL
+141 VTEPQTAVVPDL
-153 EAAVVPTN
+153 EATVVPAN
-161 TATSSTA
+161 TATDVTTT
-168 STTPTQAAPTAEV
+168 TTPTQAAPSAEV

-189 GETMH
+189 GETLH
-194 GIASQLKPADTKLE
+194 GIATQLKPADTKLE

-215 RLNPNALDGG
+215 RLNPNALNGG

-231 AGSVLTLPDPD
+231 AGSVLTLPDAD

-249 NDARKLVNAQTADFR
+249 NDARKLVYAQTADFR

-270 ANHARKPDVAA
+270 ANYARKPDVAA
-281 EARAD
+281 EARSD
-286 ETNNRQSQGRVGVQV
+286 ETNNRQSQGRIGVQV
-301 NEPTGNVAQDKLRL
+301 TEPTGNVTQDKLRL
-315 SKAGAQGNTQSAA
+315 SKAGAVGNTQSAA

-334 DKIASDKALAEA
+334 DKIAAEKALAEA

-375 NQTKSAS
+375 SQNKSAS
-382 PTVPTDS
+382 VAMPTEPTS
-389 TATTTAATAAA
+389 TTAPV
-400 SKATTDTAAA
+400 
-410 TTTETPAAEKTEVKT
+410 TETQAVEKTEVKS
-425 EEKPI
+425 EAEPD

-439 EKFKADPIV
+439 EKIKTDPLV
-448 AELKTWHWDSAQFF
+448 VKLKTWNSDQFF

-470 SAAAVVLLSLAFISS
+470 SAAAVMLLSLAFISS
-485 VVRRRKH
+485 VVRRRRYP
-492 TNNVYDANP
+492 TNVYDANP

-511 SELDAKSNK
+511 SELEIKSA
-520 TSANI
+520 TTTANM
-525 ETKNSVFH
+525 ESKNSVFH

-546 EVDALA
+546 EVDPVA

-578 HRHILRVKLLEIH
+578 QRHILRVKLLEIH
-591 AGRQDKKKFASL
+591 AGRQDKKKFATL
-603 ATELQSMTKGKGAEW
+603 ATELQSMTKAKGAEW

-631 NALYSA
+631 NPLYSA

-651 NDSQDTLMRTEPS
+651 SGQETLIRNEPS

-711 HIGLDFPSQA
+711 HIGLDFPSEA
-721 DQTKIRT
+721 NHTKIRA

-777 RAQSLLAQLA
+777 RAKSLLAQLA

>member
-1 MFSHIKTLLGAVLLS
+1 MFSYIKTSLSAVLLT

-41 RLSAEIDIVA
+41 RLSAEIEIVG
-51 LSKNDADTFSLRLA
+51 LSKNDADTIALRLA
-65 PAEAYKVAGLDY
+65 PPEAYKQAGLDY
-77 NSLLRS
+77 SAVLRS
-83 LRFNIEKKA
+83 MRFNIEKKA

-114 EIDTDGNRTIRQYA
+114 EIDTDGNRNIRQYA
-128 LLLDPPAVDQQVA
+128 LLLDPPAVNQQVA
-141 TTEPQTAVVPDL
+141 VTEPQTAVVPEL
-153 EAAVVPTN
+153 NAAVLPAN
-161 TATSSTA
+161 TDAKET
-168 STTPTQAAPTAEV
+168 APTGEV
-181 AATHTVSK
+181 EATHTVGK
-189 GETMH
+189 GETLH

-215 RLNPNALDGG
+215 RLNPNAIDGD
-225 NINRMK
+225 NINRIK
-231 AGSVLTLPDPD
+231 AGAVLTLPDTE

-249 NDARKLVNAQTADFR
+249 ADARKLVNAQTADFR

-270 ANHARKPDVAA
+270 AQQARKPEANA
-281 EARAD
+281 EARSDSA
-286 ETNNRQSQGRVGVQV
+286 TNRQSQGRVGVQV
-301 NEPTGNVAQDKLRL
+301 TEPTGNAAQDKLRL
-315 SKAGAQGNTQSAA
+315 SKAGAQGNSQSAA

-334 DKIASDKALAEA
+334 DKIAADKALAEA

-375 NQTKSAS
+375 NQTKSAAS
-382 PTVPTDS
+382 STEPTPSAAQTSTQTSAQNPTPVV
-389 TATTTAATAAA
+389 TATEPQATE
-400 SKATTDTAAA
+400 KA
-410 TTTETPAAEKTEVKT
+410 EVT
-425 EEKPI
+425 
-430 SQTVVQLVE
+430 SQSLVQMVE
-439 EKFKADPIV
+439 EKIKTDPLVTEMKAW
-448 AELKTWHWDSAQFF
+448 KWDSAQFF

-470 SAAAVVLLSLAFISS
+470 SAAAVMLLSLAFISS
-485 VVRRRKH
+485 VVRRRRH
-492 TNNVYDANP
+492 PSSNVYDANP

-511 SELDAKSNK
+511 SELGTKVDK
-520 TSANI
+520 TPTEV

-533 SNFVPSVSQLDTN
+533 SHFVPSVSQLDIN
-546 EVDALA
+546 EVDAVA

-560 GRDKQAEEIL
+560 GSDKQAEEIL
-570 LDALRSHP
+570 LDALRTHP
-578 HRHILRVKLLEIH
+578 QRHALRIKLLEIH
-591 AGRQDKKKFASL
+591 AGRQDKKKFAAL
-603 ATELQSMTKGKGAEW
+603 AKELQVMSKGVGAEW

-637 AKPTVR
+637 AKTSAR
-643 ATQTAIAR
+643 TTQTMVTR
-651 NDSQDTLMRTEPS
+651 NDNQEILTRTEPS

-669 SDTTVSKSS
+669 SDTIVSKSS

-695 KREIAD
+695 KREISD
-701 GIPPIIDAET
+701 GIPPIIDVEP
-711 HIGLDFPSQA
+711 HIGLDFPTEA
-721 DQTKIRT
+721 DQTRIRT
-728 EIVINDDRALTALRT
+728 EFVINDDRSLTALRT

>member
-1 MFSHIKTLLGAVLLS
+1 MFSYIKTSLSAVLLT
-16 ALLLQPSVMLAAALG
+16 ALLVQPSVMLAAALG

-41 RLSAEIDIVA
+41 RLSAEIEIVG
-51 LSKNDADTFSLRLA
+51 LSKNDADTIALRLA
-65 PAEAYKVAGLDY
+65 PPEAYKQAGLDY
-77 NSLLRS
+77 SAVLRS
-83 LRFNIEKKA
+83 MRFNIEKKA

-114 EIDTDGNRTIRQYA
+114 EIDTDGNRNIRQYA

-141 TTEPQTAVVPDL
+141 VTEPQTAIVPEL
-153 EAAVVPTN
+153 NAAVVPANSDAKET
-161 TATSSTA
+161 
-168 STTPTQAAPTAEV
+168 APTGEV
-181 AATHTVSK
+181 ASTHTVGK
-189 GETMH
+189 GETLH
-194 GIASQLKPADTKLE
+194 GIASQLKPTDTKLE

-215 RLNPNALDGG
+215 RLNPNAIEGN
-225 NINRMK
+225 NINRIK
-231 AGSVLTLPDPD
+231 AGAVLTLPDTE

-249 NDARKLVNAQTADFR
+249 ADARKLVNAQTADFR

-270 ANHARKPDVAA
+270 AQQARKPEAST

-286 ETNNRQSQGRVGVQV
+286 SATNRQSQGRVGVQV
-301 NEPTGNVAQDKLRL
+301 TEPTGKATQDKLRL
-315 SKAGAQGNTQSAA
+315 SKAGAQGNSQSAA
-328 NDAANM
+328 NEAANM
-334 DKIASDKALAEA
+334 DKIAAEKALAEA

-375 NQTKSAS
+375 NQNKSAAS
-382 PTVPTDS
+382 STEPTPS
-389 TATTTAATAAA
+389 TAQNSEQNSTPVVTATESQATEQAE
-400 SKATTDTAAA
+400 AT
-410 TTTETPAAEKTEVKT
+410 
-425 EEKPI
+425 
-430 SQTVVQLVE
+430 SQSLVQMVE
-439 EKFKADPIV
+439 EKIKTDPLV
-448 AELKTWHWDSAQFF
+448 TEMKTWKWDSAQFF

-470 SAAAVVLLSLAFISS
+470 SAAAVMLLSLAFISS
-485 VVRRRKH
+485 VVRRRRH
-492 TNNVYDANP
+492 PSSNVYDANP

-511 SELDAKSNK
+511 SELSTKVDK
-520 TSANI
+520 TPTEV

-533 SNFVPSVSQLDTN
+533 SHFVPSVSQLDIN
-546 EVDALA
+546 EVDAVA

-570 LDALRSHP
+570 LDALRTHP
-578 HRHILRVKLLEIH
+578 QRHALRVKLLEIH
-591 AGRQDKKKFASL
+591 AGRQDKKKFAAL
-603 ATELQSMTKGKGAEW
+603 AKELQVMSKGVGAEW

-637 AKPTVR
+637 AKTSAR
-643 ATQTAIAR
+643 TTQTIVTR
-651 NDSQDTLMRTEPS
+651 NDNQEILTRTEPS

-669 SDTTVSKSS
+669 SDTIVSKSS

-701 GIPPIIDAET
+701 GIPPIIDVEP
-711 HIGLDFPSQA
+711 HIGLDFPTEA
-721 DQTKIRT
+721 DQTRIRT
-728 EIVINDDRALTALRT
+728 EFVINDDRSLTALRT

>member
-1 MFSHIKTLLGAVLLS
+1 MRSMFSYIKTSLSAVLLT

-41 RLSAEIDIVA
+41 RLSAEIEIVG
-51 LSKNDADTFSLRLA
+51 LSKNDADTIALRLA
-65 PAEAYKVAGLDY
+65 PPEAYKEAGLDY
-77 NSLLRS
+77 SAVLRS
-83 LRFNIEKKA
+83 MRFNIEKKA

-114 EIDTDGNRTIRQYA
+114 EIDTDGNRNIRQYA

-141 TTEPQTAVVPDL
+141 VTEPQTAVVPEL
-153 EAAVVPTN
+153 NAAVVPANSDAKET
-161 TATSSTA
+161 
-168 STTPTQAAPTAEV
+168 APTAEV
-181 AATHTVSK
+181 AATHTVGK
-189 GETMH
+189 GETLH

-215 RLNPNALDGG
+215 RLNPNAIDGD
-225 NINRMK
+225 NINRIK
-231 AGSVLTLPDPD
+231 AGAVLTLPDAE

-249 NDARKLVNAQTADFR
+249 ADARKLVNAQTADFR

-270 ANHARKPDVAA
+270 AQQARKPEANP

-286 ETNNRQSQGRVGVQV
+286 TATNRQSQGRVGVQV
-301 NEPTGNVAQDKLRL
+301 TEPTGNATQDKLRL
-315 SKAGAQGNTQSAA
+315 SKAGAQGNSQSAA

-334 DKIASDKALAEA
+334 DKIAADKALAEA

-375 NQTKSAS
+375 NQNKSAAS
-382 PTVPTDS
+382 STEPTPSTEQASVQNSTPVV
-389 TATTTAATAAA
+389 TATEPQATEQAETT
-400 SKATTDTAAA
+400 S
-410 TTTETPAAEKTEVKT
+410 P
-425 EEKPI
+425 
-430 SQTVVQLVE
+430 SLVQMVE
-439 EKFKADPIV
+439 EKIKTDPLV
-448 AELKTWHWDSAQFF
+448 TEMKTWKWDSAQFF

-470 SAAAVVLLSLAFISS
+470 SAAAVMLLSLAFISS
-485 VVRRRKH
+485 VVRRRRH
-492 TNNVYDANP
+492 PSSNVYDANP

-511 SELDAKSNK
+511 SELSTKVDKAP
-520 TSANI
+520 TEI

-533 SNFVPSVSQLDTN
+533 SHFVPSVSQLDIN
-546 EVDALA
+546 EVDAVA

-570 LDALRSHP
+570 LDALRTHP
-578 HRHILRVKLLEIH
+578 QRHALRVKLLEIH
-591 AGRQDKKKFASL
+591 AGRQDKKKFAAL
-603 ATELQSMTKGKGAEW
+603 AKELQDLSKGVGAEW

-631 NALYSA
+631 NPLYSA
-637 AKPTVR
+637 AKTSAR
-643 ATQTAIAR
+643 TTQTMVTR
-651 NDSQDTLMRTEPS
+651 NDNQEILTRTEPS

-669 SDTTVSKSS
+669 SDTIVSKSS

-701 GIPPIIDAET
+701 GIPPIIDVEP
-711 HIGLDFPSQA
+711 HIGLDFPSEA
-721 DQTKIRT
+721 DQTRIRT
-728 EIVINDDRALTALRT
+728 EFVINDDRALTALRT